1 MASIA
6 LTILFVLI
14 VVTVTVK
21 FYLRRKKQTVFGKGY
36 SINTF
41 EELVTII
48 LRDFTEIIK
57 PDRGLMK
64 TSIEYEAS
72 LRNKS
77 RIAQA
82 ARKCVYGEENARRT
96 IIKVFHD
103 IIASHLQDL
112 ESCYTIYNFEEIDT
126 LPPEIKFEILLYC
139 LGQQYGKDTVKFLND
154 TYKWS
159 TPRYIAHSGITR
171 REVDY
176 DLIDKMFKEQM
187 PFDNLNYEQCI
198 DILSILVYQNSKG
211 YGKIDTLMQQ
221 NIDGL
226 ELGTTGAIRYRL
238 LNANPHY
245 VTERSCSIQ
254 LDAQWIHLSFINFGS
269 VDEIKRLVLNIS
281 NTEGSEAL
289 TIKNATKVVDMYNG
303 SRVTCIR
310 PDVGATWGIFVRS
323 FSAGVISVEK
333 WLDKPEVKNW
343 EIVAKL
349 LFYLCQ
355 CTENTAVTG
364 QQNTGKT
371 TLMKGL
377 IGYYPYFNIRCMEMS
392 FELQL
397 NEIYPD
403 RNIFCTR
410 DTEFTSATQV
420 QDILKKTDG
429 YLSLAGE
436 IATNEV
442 AANAMQFGLVASQA
456 TMFSHHGK
464 DYMGL
469 VEGLTNSLLSSG
481 QFNDREAAQGLVLDV
496 VKHNVHCDFYKK
508 LRIVDYIEEIVKGET
523 IIPYQE
529 IRDSKGIV
537 EAIDQSTALN
547 REYYQRTTD
556 RVRYTS
562 RKIIKF
568 NHKTATYEP
577 YEWYTPARFMLMMDK
592 MPDEHKE
599 GFMQFYIDNWVPVIQ
614 EREKR
619 GEKVS

>member
-1 MASIA
+1 MANIA
-6 LTILFVLI
+6 LGLLFILI
-14 VVTVTVK
+14 VITITVR
-21 FYLRRKKQTVFGKGY
+21 FYLKRKKQTVFGKGY
-36 SINTF
+36 VINTF
-41 EELVTII
+41 EELVTIV

-103 IIASHLQDL
+103 IIASHLLTL
-112 ESCYTIYNFEEIDT
+112 ESCYSIFNFEDLET
-126 LPPEIKFEILLYC
+126 LPPEIKFEVLLYC
-139 LGQQYGKDTVKFLND
+139 LAPQYGKNAVKFLND

-159 TPRYIAHSGITR
+159 SPRYIAQSGLER

-176 DLIDKMFKEQM
+176 ALVDIMFKEQM
-187 PFDNLNYEQCI
+187 PYDSLSYEQCI
-198 DILSILVYQNSKG
+198 DVISILVYQNSKG

-226 ELGTTGAIRYRL
+226 ELGTVGAIRYRL
-238 LNANPHY
+238 LNANPDY

-254 LDAQWIHLSFINFGS
+254 LDAQWIHLSFINFGT
-269 VDEIKRLVLNIS
+269 VDEIKRLVLNVS

-289 TIKNATKVVDMYNG
+289 TIKRPTKVVDMYNG

-310 PDVGATWGIFVRS
+310 PNVGATWGLFVRS
-323 FSAGVISVEK
+323 FSAGVISVKK
-333 WLDKPEVKNW
+333 WLNTPEVKNW
-343 EIVAKL
+343 EIVDKL

-377 IGYYPYFNIRCMEMS
+377 IGYYPYFNIRVTEMS

-410 DTEFTSATQV
+410 NDEFTSATEV

-429 YLSLAGE
+429 YLSMAGE

-469 VEGLTNSLLSSG
+469 IEGLTNALLSSG
-481 QFNDREAAQGLVLDV
+481 QFNDRDSAQGLVLDV
-496 VKHNVHCDFYKK
+496 VKHNVHCDFHKK
-508 LRIVDYIEEIVKGET
+508 LRVVDYIEEIVKGET
-523 IIPYQE
+523 IVPYQD
-529 IRDSKGIV
+529 IKVSSDVVS
-537 EAIDQSTALN
+537 AIDQSTALN
-547 REYYQRTTD
+547 REFYQRTTD

-562 RKIIKF
+562 RKIIRF
-568 NHKTATYEP
+568 NHETNTYEP
-577 YEWYTPARFMLMMDK
+577 YEWYTPERFAIMLDK
-592 MPDEHKE
+592 MPDEHKA
-599 GFMQFYIDNWVPVIQ
+599 GFIQLYKDNWVPVLKA
-614 EREKR
+614 RANS
-619 GEKVS
+619 GETA

>member
-1 MASIA
+1 MANIA
-6 LTILFVLI
+6 LGLLFILI
-14 VVTVTVK
+14 VITITVR
-21 FYLRRKKQTVFGKGY
+21 FYLKRKKQTVFGKGY
-36 SINTF
+36 VINTF
-41 EELVTII
+41 EELVTIV

-103 IIASHLQDL
+103 IIASHLLTL
-112 ESCYTIYNFEEIDT
+112 ESCYSIFNFEDLET

-139 LGQQYGKDTVKFLND
+139 LAPQYGKNAVKFLND

-159 TPRYIAHSGITR
+159 SPRYIAQSGLER

-176 DLIDKMFKEQM
+176 ALVDTMFKEQM
-187 PFDNLNYEQCI
+187 PYDSLSYEQCI
-198 DILSILVYQNSKG
+198 DVISILVYQNSKG

-226 ELGTTGAIRYRL
+226 ELGTVGAIRYRL
-238 LNANPHY
+238 LNANPNY

-269 VDEIKRLVLNIS
+269 VDEIKRLVLNVS

-289 TIKNATKVVDMYNG
+289 TIKRPTKVVDMYNG

-310 PDVGATWGIFVRS
+310 PNVGATWGLFVRS
-323 FSAGVISVEK
+323 FSAGVISVKK

-343 EIVAKL
+343 EIVDKL

-377 IGYYPYFNIRCMEMS
+377 IGYYPYFNIRVIEMS

-410 DTEFTSATQV
+410 NDEFTSATEV

-429 YLSLAGE
+429 YLSMAGE

-469 VEGLTNSLLSSG
+469 IEGLTNALLSSG
-481 QFNDREAAQGLVLDV
+481 QFNDRDSAQGLVLDV
-496 VKHNVHCDFYKK
+496 VKHNVHCDFHKK
-508 LRIVDYIEEIVKGET
+508 LRVVDYIEEIVKGET
-523 IIPYQE
+523 IVPYQD
-529 IRDSKGIV
+529 IKVSSDVVS
-537 EAIDQSTALN
+537 AIDQSTALN
-547 REYYQRTTD
+547 REFYQRTTD

-562 RKIIKF
+562 RKIIRF
-568 NHKTATYEP
+568 NHETNTYEP
-577 YEWYTPARFMLMMDK
+577 YEWYTPERFAIMLDK
-592 MPDEHKE
+592 MPDEHKA
-599 GFMQFYIDNWVPVIQ
+599 GFIQFYKDNWVPVLKA
-614 EREKR
+614 RANS
-619 GEKVS
+619 GETA

>member
-1 MASIA
+1 MANIA
-6 LTILFVLI
+6 LGLLFILI
-14 VVTVTVK
+14 VITITVR
-21 FYLRRKKQTVFGKGY
+21 FYLKRKKQTVFGKGY
-36 SINTF
+36 VINTF
-41 EELVTII
+41 EELVTIV

-103 IIASHLQDL
+103 IIASHLLTL
-112 ESCYTIYNFEEIDT
+112 ESCYSIFNFEDLET

-139 LGQQYGKDTVKFLND
+139 LAPQYGKNAVKFLND

-159 TPRYIAHSGITR
+159 SPRYIAQSGLKR

-176 DLIDKMFKEQM
+176 ALVDTMFKEQM
-187 PFDNLNYEQCI
+187 PYDSLSYEQCI
-198 DILSILVYQNSKG
+198 DVISILVYQNSKG

-226 ELGTTGAIRYRL
+226 ELGTVGAIRYRL
-238 LNANPHY
+238 LNANPDY

-254 LDAQWIHLSFINFGS
+254 LDAQWIHLSFINFGT
-269 VDEIKRLVLNIS
+269 VDEIKRLVLNVS

-289 TIKNATKVVDMYNG
+289 TIKRPTKVVDMYNG

-310 PDVGATWGIFVRS
+310 PNVGATWGLFVRS
-323 FSAGVISVEK
+323 FSAGVISVKK

-343 EIVAKL
+343 EIVDKL

-377 IGYYPYFNIRCMEMS
+377 IGYYPYFNIRVIEMS

-410 DTEFTSATQV
+410 NDEFTSATEV

-429 YLSLAGE
+429 YLSMAGE

-469 VEGLTNSLLSSG
+469 IEGLTNALLSSG
-481 QFNDREAAQGLVLDV
+481 QFNDRDSAQGLVLDV
-496 VKHNVHCDFYKK
+496 VKHNVHCDFHKK
-508 LRIVDYIEEIVKGET
+508 LRVVDYIEEIVKGET
-523 IIPYQE
+523 IVPYQD
-529 IRDSKGIV
+529 IKVSSDVVS
-537 EAIDQSTALN
+537 AIDQSTALN
-547 REYYQRTTD
+547 REFYQRTTD

-562 RKIIKF
+562 RKIIRF
-568 NHKTATYEP
+568 NHETNTYEP
-577 YEWYTPARFMLMMDK
+577 YEWYTPERFAIMLDK
-592 MPDEHKE
+592 MPDEHKA
-599 GFMQFYIDNWVPVIQ
+599 GFIQFYKENWVPVLKA
-614 EREKR
+614 RANS
-619 GEKVS
+619 GETA

>member
-1 MASIA
+1 M
-6 LTILFVLI
+6 LLFILI
-14 VVTVTVK
+14 VITITVR
-21 FYLRRKKQTVFGKGY
+21 FYLKRKKQTVFGKGY
-36 SINTF
+36 VINTF
-41 EELVTII
+41 EELVTIV

-103 IIASHLQDL
+103 IIASHLLTL
-112 ESCYTIYNFEEIDT
+112 ESCYSIFNFEDLET

-139 LGQQYGKDTVKFLND
+139 LTPQYGKNAVKFLND

-159 TPRYIAHSGITR
+159 SPRYIAQSGLER

-176 DLIDKMFKEQM
+176 ALVDTMFKEQM
-187 PFDNLNYEQCI
+187 PYDSLSYEQCI
-198 DILSILVYQNSKG
+198 DVISILVYQNSKG

-226 ELGTTGAIRYRL
+226 ELGTVGAIRYRL
-238 LNANPHY
+238 LNANPNY

-254 LDAQWIHLSFINFGS
+254 LDAQWIHLSFINFGT
-269 VDEIKRLVLNIS
+269 VDEIKRLVLNVS

-289 TIKNATKVVDMYNG
+289 TIKRPTKVVDMYNG

-310 PDVGATWGIFVRS
+310 PNVGATWGLFVRS
-323 FSAGVISVEK
+323 FSAGVISVKK

-343 EIVAKL
+343 EIVDKL

-377 IGYYPYFNIRCMEMS
+377 IGYYPYFNIRVIEMS

-410 DTEFTSATQV
+410 NDEFTSATEV

-429 YLSLAGE
+429 YLSMAGE

-469 VEGLTNSLLSSG
+469 IEGLTNALLSSG
-481 QFNDREAAQGLVLDV
+481 QFNDRDSAQGLVLDV
-496 VKHNVHCDFYKK
+496 VKHNVHCDFHKK
-508 LRIVDYIEEIVKGET
+508 LRVVDYIEEIVKGET
-523 IIPYQE
+523 IVPYQD
-529 IRDSKGIV
+529 IKVSSDVVS
-537 EAIDQSTALN
+537 AIDQSTALN
-547 REYYQRTTD
+547 REFYQRTTD

-562 RKIIKF
+562 RKIIRF
-568 NHKTATYEP
+568 NHETNTYEP
-577 YEWYTPARFMLMMDK
+577 YEWYTPERFAIMLDK
-592 MPDEHKE
+592 MPDEHKA
-599 GFMQFYIDNWVPVIQ
+599 GFIQFYKENWVPVLKA
-614 EREKR
+614 RANS
-619 GEKVS
+619 GETA

>member
-1 MASIA
+1 MANIA
-6 LTILFVLI
+6 LGILFILI
-14 VVTVTVK
+14 VITITVR
-21 FYLRRKKQTVFGKGY
+21 FYLKRKKQTVFGKGY
-36 SINTF
+36 VINTF
-41 EELVTII
+41 EELVTIV

-103 IIASHLQDL
+103 IIASHLLTL
-112 ESCYTIYNFEEIDT
+112 ESCYSIFNFEDLET

-139 LGQQYGKDTVKFLND
+139 LAPQYGKNAVKFLND

-159 TPRYIAHSGITR
+159 SPRYIAQSGLER

-176 DLIDKMFKEQM
+176 ALVDTMFKEQM
-187 PFDNLNYEQCI
+187 PYDNLSYEQCI
-198 DILSILVYQNSKG
+198 DVISILVYQNSKG

-226 ELGTTGAIRYRL
+226 ELGTVGAIRYRL
-238 LNANPHY
+238 LNSNPDY

-254 LDAQWIHLSFINFGS
+254 LDAQWIHLSFINFGT
-269 VDEIKRLVLNIS
+269 VDEIKRLVLNVS

-289 TIKNATKVVDMYNG
+289 TIKRPTKVVDMYNG

-310 PDVGATWGIFVRS
+310 PNVGATWGLFVRS
-323 FSAGVISVEK
+323 FSAGVISVKK

-343 EIVAKL
+343 EIVDKL

-377 IGYYPYFNIRCMEMS
+377 IGYYPYFNIRVIEMS

-410 DTEFTSATQV
+410 NDEFTSATEV

-429 YLSLAGE
+429 YLSMAGE

-469 VEGLTNSLLSSG
+469 IEGLTNALLSSG
-481 QFNDREAAQGLVLDV
+481 QFNDRDSAQGLVLDV
-496 VKHNVHCDFYKK
+496 VKHNVHCDFHKK
-508 LRIVDYIEEIVKGET
+508 LRVVDYIEEIVKGET
-523 IIPYQE
+523 IVPYQD
-529 IRDSKGIV
+529 IKVSSDVVS
-537 EAIDQSTALN
+537 AIDQSTALN
-547 REYYQRTTD
+547 REFYQRTTD

-562 RKIIKF
+562 RKIIRF
-568 NHKTATYEP
+568 NHETNTYEP
-577 YEWYTPARFMLMMDK
+577 YEWYTPERFAIMLDK
-592 MPDEHKE
+592 MPDEHKA
-599 GFMQFYIDNWVPVIQ
+599 GFIQFYKDNWVPVLKA
-614 EREKR
+614 RANS
-619 GEKVS
+619 GETA

>member
-1 MASIA
+1 MANIA
-6 LTILFVLI
+6 LGLLFILI
-14 VVTVTVK
+14 VITITVR
-21 FYLRRKKQTVFGKGY
+21 FYLKRKKQTVFGKGY
-36 SINTF
+36 VINTF
-41 EELVTII
+41 EELVTIV

-103 IIASHLQDL
+103 IIASHLLTL
-112 ESCYTIYNFEEIDT
+112 ESCYSIFNFEDLET

-139 LGQQYGKDTVKFLND
+139 LAPQYGKNAVKFLND

-159 TPRYIAHSGITR
+159 SPRYIAQSGLER

-176 DLIDKMFKEQM
+176 ALVDTMFKEQM
-187 PFDNLNYEQCI
+187 PYDSLSYEQCI
-198 DILSILVYQNSKG
+198 DVISILVYQNSKG
-211 YGKIDTLMQQ
+211 YGKVDTLMQQ

-226 ELGTTGAIRYRL
+226 ELGTVGAIRHKL
-238 LNANPHY
+238 LNANPDY

-254 LDAQWIHLSFINFGS
+254 LDAQWIHLSFINFGT
-269 VDEIKRLVLNIS
+269 VDEIKRLVLNVS

-289 TIKNATKVVDMYNG
+289 TIKRPTKVVDMYNG

-310 PDVGATWGIFVRS
+310 PNVGATWGLFVRS
-323 FSAGVISVEK
+323 FSAGVISVKK

-343 EIVAKL
+343 EIVDKL

-377 IGYYPYFNIRCMEMS
+377 IGYYPYFNIRVIEMS

-410 DTEFTSATQV
+410 NDEFTSATEV

-429 YLSLAGE
+429 YLSMAGE

-469 VEGLTNSLLSSG
+469 IEGLTNALLSSG
-481 QFNDREAAQGLVLDV
+481 QFNDRDSAQGLVLDV
-496 VKHNVHCDFYKK
+496 VKHNVHCDFHKK
-508 LRIVDYIEEIVKGET
+508 LRVVDYIEEIVKGET
-523 IIPYQE
+523 IVPYQD
-529 IRDSKGIV
+529 IKVSSDVVS
-537 EAIDQSTALN
+537 AIDQSTALN
-547 REYYQRTTD
+547 REFYQRTTD

-562 RKIIKF
+562 RKIIRF
-568 NHKTATYEP
+568 NHETNTYEP
-577 YEWYTPARFMLMMDK
+577 YEWYTPERFAIMLDK
-592 MPDEHKE
+592 MPDEHKA
-599 GFMQFYIDNWVPVIQ
+599 GFIQFYKDNWVPVLKA
-614 EREKR
+614 RANS
-619 GEKVS
+619 GETA

>member
-1 MASIA
+1 MANIA
-6 LTILFVLI
+6 LGLLFILI
-14 VVTVTVK
+14 VITITVR
-21 FYLRRKKQTVFGKGY
+21 FYLKRKKQTVFGKGY
-36 SINTF
+36 VINTF
-41 EELVTII
+41 EELVTIV

-103 IIASHLQDL
+103 IIASHLLTL
-112 ESCYTIYNFEEIDT
+112 ESCYSIFNFEDLET
-126 LPPEIKFEILLYC
+126 LQPEIKFEILLYC
-139 LGQQYGKDTVKFLND
+139 LAPQYGKNAVKFLND

-159 TPRYIAHSGITR
+159 SPRYIAQSGLER

-176 DLIDKMFKEQM
+176 ALVDTMFKEQM
-187 PFDNLNYEQCI
+187 PYDSLSYEQCI
-198 DILSILVYQNSKG
+198 DVISILVYQNSKG

-226 ELGTTGAIRYRL
+226 ELGTVGAIRYRL
-238 LNANPHY
+238 LNANPDY

-254 LDAQWIHLSFINFGS
+254 LDAQWIHLSFINFGT
-269 VDEIKRLVLNIS
+269 VDEIKRLVLNVS

-289 TIKNATKVVDMYNG
+289 TIKRPTKVVDMYNG

-310 PDVGATWGIFVRS
+310 PNVGATWGLFVRS
-323 FSAGVISVEK
+323 FSAGVISVKK

-343 EIVAKL
+343 EIVDKL

-355 CTENTAVTG
+355 CTEHTAVTG

-377 IGYYPYFNIRCMEMS
+377 IGYYPYFNIRVIEMS

-410 DTEFTSATQV
+410 NDEFTSATEV

-429 YLSLAGE
+429 YLSMAGE

-469 VEGLTNSLLSSG
+469 IEGLTNALLSSG
-481 QFNDREAAQGLVLDV
+481 QFNDRDSAQGLVLDV
-496 VKHNVHCDFYKK
+496 VKHNVHCDFHKK
-508 LRIVDYIEEIVKGET
+508 LRVVDYIEEIVKGET
-523 IIPYQE
+523 IVPYQD
-529 IRDSKGIV
+529 IKVSSDVVS
-537 EAIDQSTALN
+537 AIDQSTALN
-547 REYYQRTTD
+547 REFYQRTTD

-562 RKIIKF
+562 RKIIRF
-568 NHKTATYEP
+568 NHETNTYEP
-577 YEWYTPARFMLMMDK
+577 YEWYTPERFAIMLDK
-592 MPDEHKE
+592 MPDEHKA
-599 GFMQFYIDNWVPVIQ
+599 GFIQFYKENWVPVLKA
-614 EREKR
+614 RANS
-619 GEKVS
+619 GETA

>member
-1 MASIA
+1 MANIA
-6 LTILFVLI
+6 LGLLFILI
-14 VVTVTVK
+14 VITITVR
-21 FYLRRKKQTVFGKGY
+21 FYLKRKKQTVFGKGY
-36 SINTF
+36 VINTF
-41 EELVTII
+41 EELVTIV

-103 IIASHLQDL
+103 IIASHLLTL
-112 ESCYTIYNFEEIDT
+112 ESCYSIFNFEDLEM

-139 LGQQYGKDTVKFLND
+139 LAPQYGKNAVKFLND

-159 TPRYIAHSGITR
+159 SPRYIAQSGLER

-176 DLIDKMFKEQM
+176 ALVDTMFKEQM
-187 PFDNLNYEQCI
+187 PYDSLSYEQCI
-198 DILSILVYQNSKG
+198 DVISILVYQNSKG

-226 ELGTTGAIRYRL
+226 ELGTVGAIRYRL
-238 LNANPHY
+238 LNANPDY

-254 LDAQWIHLSFINFGS
+254 LDAQWIHLSFINFGT
-269 VDEIKRLVLNIS
+269 VDEIKRLVLNVS

-289 TIKNATKVVDMYNG
+289 TIKRPTKVVDMYNG

-310 PDVGATWGIFVRS
+310 PNVGATWGLFVRS
-323 FSAGVISVEK
+323 FSAGVISVKK

-343 EIVAKL
+343 EIVDKL

-377 IGYYPYFNIRCMEMS
+377 IGYYPYFNIRVIEMS

-410 DTEFTSATQV
+410 NDEFTSATEV

-429 YLSLAGE
+429 YLSMAGE

-469 VEGLTNSLLSSG
+469 IEGLTNALLSSG
-481 QFNDREAAQGLVLDV
+481 QFNDRDSAQGLVLDV
-496 VKHNVHCDFYKK
+496 VKHNVHCDFHKK
-508 LRIVDYIEEIVKGET
+508 LRVVDYIEEIVKGET
-523 IIPYQE
+523 IVPYQD
-529 IRDSKGIV
+529 IKVSSDVVS
-537 EAIDQSTALN
+537 AIDQSTALN
-547 REYYQRTTD
+547 REFYQRTTD

-562 RKIIKF
+562 RKIIRF
-568 NHKTATYEP
+568 NHETNTYEP
-577 YEWYTPARFMLMMDK
+577 YEWYTPERFAIMLDK
-592 MPDEHKE
+592 MPDEHKA
-599 GFMQFYIDNWVPVIQ
+599 GFIQFYKENWVPVLKA
-614 EREKR
+614 RANS
-619 GEKVS
+619 GETA

>member
-1 MASIA
+1 MANIA
-6 LTILFVLI
+6 LGLLFILI
-14 VVTVTVK
+14 VITITVR
-21 FYLRRKKQTVFGKGY
+21 FYLKRKKQTVFGKGY
-36 SINTF
+36 VINTF
-41 EELVTII
+41 EELVTIV

-103 IIASHLQDL
+103 IIASHLLTL
-112 ESCYTIYNFEEIDT
+112 ESCYSIFNFEDLET

-139 LGQQYGKDTVKFLND
+139 LATQYGKNAVKFLND

-159 TPRYIAHSGITR
+159 SPRYIAQSGLER

-176 DLIDKMFKEQM
+176 ALVDTMFKEQM
-187 PFDNLNYEQCI
+187 PYDSLSYEQCI
-198 DILSILVYQNSKG
+198 DVISILVYQNSKG

-226 ELGTTGAIRYRL
+226 ELGTVGAIRYRL
-238 LNANPHY
+238 LNANPDY

-254 LDAQWIHLSFINFGS
+254 LDAQWIHLSFINFGT
-269 VDEIKRLVLNIS
+269 VDEIKRLVLNVS

-289 TIKNATKVVDMYNG
+289 TIKRPTKVVDMYNG

-310 PDVGATWGIFVRS
+310 PNVGATWGLFVRS
-323 FSAGVISVEK
+323 FSAGVISVKK

-343 EIVAKL
+343 EIVDKL

-377 IGYYPYFNIRCMEMS
+377 IGYYPYFNIRVIEMS

-410 DTEFTSATQV
+410 NDEFTSATEV

-429 YLSLAGE
+429 YLSMAGE

-469 VEGLTNSLLSSG
+469 IEGLTNALLSSG
-481 QFNDREAAQGLVLDV
+481 QFNDRDSAQGLVLDV
-496 VKHNVHCDFYKK
+496 VKHNVHCDFHKK
-508 LRIVDYIEEIVKGET
+508 LRVVDYIEEIVKGET
-523 IIPYQE
+523 IVPYQD
-529 IRDSKGIV
+529 IKVSSDVVS
-537 EAIDQSTALN
+537 AIDQSTALN
-547 REYYQRTTD
+547 REFYQRTTD

-562 RKIIKF
+562 RKIIRF
-568 NHKTATYEP
+568 NHETNTYEP
-577 YEWYTPARFMLMMDK
+577 YEWYTPERFAIMLDK
-592 MPDEHKE
+592 MPDEHKA
-599 GFMQFYIDNWVPVIQ
+599 GFIQFYKENWVPVLKA
-614 EREKR
+614 RANS
-619 GEKVS
+619 GETA

>member
-1 MASIA
+1 MANIA
-6 LTILFVLI
+6 LGLLFILI
-14 VVTVTVK
+14 VITITVR
-21 FYLRRKKQTVFGKGY
+21 FYLKRKKQTVFGKGY
-36 SINTF
+36 VINTF
-41 EELVTII
+41 EELVTIV

-103 IIASHLQDL
+103 IIASHLLTL
-112 ESCYTIYNFEEIDT
+112 ESCYSIFNFEDLET

-139 LGQQYGKDTVKFLND
+139 LAPQYGKNAVKFLND
-154 TYKWS
+154 TYKLS
-159 TPRYIAHSGITR
+159 SPRYIAQSGLER

-176 DLIDKMFKEQM
+176 ALVDTMFKEQM
-187 PFDNLNYEQCI
+187 PYDSLSYEQCI
-198 DILSILVYQNSKG
+198 DVISILVYQNSKG

-226 ELGTTGAIRYRL
+226 ELGTVGAIRYRL
-238 LNANPHY
+238 LNANPDY

-254 LDAQWIHLSFINFGS
+254 LDAQWIHLSFINFGT
-269 VDEIKRLVLNIS
+269 VDEIKRLVLNVS

-289 TIKNATKVVDMYNG
+289 TIKRPTKVVDMYNG

-310 PDVGATWGIFVRS
+310 PNVGATWGLFVRS
-323 FSAGVISVEK
+323 FSAGVISVKK

-343 EIVAKL
+343 EIVDKL

-377 IGYYPYFNIRCMEMS
+377 IGYYPYFNIRVIEMS

-410 DTEFTSATQV
+410 NDEFTSATEV

-429 YLSLAGE
+429 YLSMAGE

-469 VEGLTNSLLSSG
+469 IEGLTNALLSSG
-481 QFNDREAAQGLVLDV
+481 QFNDRDSAQGLVLDV
-496 VKHNVHCDFYKK
+496 VKHNVHCDFHKK
-508 LRIVDYIEEIVKGET
+508 LRVVDYIEEIVKGET
-523 IIPYQE
+523 IVPYQD
-529 IRDSKGIV
+529 IKVSSDVVS
-537 EAIDQSTALN
+537 AIDQSTALN
-547 REYYQRTTD
+547 REFYQRTTD

-562 RKIIKF
+562 RKIIRF
-568 NHKTATYEP
+568 NHETNTYEP
-577 YEWYTPARFMLMMDK
+577 YEWYTPERFAIMLDK
-592 MPDEHKE
+592 MPDEHKAD
-599 GFMQFYIDNWVPVIQ
+599 FIQFYKDNWVPVLKA
-614 EREKR
+614 RANS
-619 GEKVS
+619 GETA

>member
-1 MASIA
+1 MANIA
-6 LTILFVLI
+6 LGLLFILI
-14 VVTVTVK
+14 VITITVR
-21 FYLRRKKQTVFGKGY
+21 FYLKRKKQTVFGKGY
-36 SINTF
+36 VINTF
-41 EELVTII
+41 EELVTIV

-103 IIASHLQDL
+103 IIASHLLTL
-112 ESCYTIYNFEEIDT
+112 ESCYSIFNFEDLET

-139 LGQQYGKDTVKFLND
+139 LAPQYGKNAVKFLND

-159 TPRYIAHSGITR
+159 SPRYIAQSGLER

-176 DLIDKMFKEQM
+176 ALVDTMFKEQM
-187 PFDNLNYEQCI
+187 PYDSLSYEQCI
-198 DILSILVYQNSKG
+198 DVIAILVYQNSKG

-226 ELGTTGAIRYRL
+226 ELGTVGAIRYRL
-238 LNANPHY
+238 LNANPDY

-254 LDAQWIHLSFINFGS
+254 LDAQWIHLSFINFGT
-269 VDEIKRLVLNIS
+269 VDEIKRLVLNVS

-289 TIKNATKVVDMYNG
+289 TIKRPTKVVDMYNG

-310 PDVGATWGIFVRS
+310 PNVGATWGLFVRS
-323 FSAGVISVEK
+323 FSAGVISVKK

-343 EIVAKL
+343 EIVDKL

-377 IGYYPYFNIRCMEMS
+377 IGYYPYFNIRVIEMS

-410 DTEFTSATQV
+410 NDEFTSATEV

-429 YLSLAGE
+429 YLSMAGE

-469 VEGLTNSLLSSG
+469 IEGLTNALLSSG
-481 QFNDREAAQGLVLDV
+481 QFNDRDSAQGLVLDV
-496 VKHNVHCDFYKK
+496 VKHNVHCDFHKK
-508 LRIVDYIEEIVKGET
+508 LRVVDYIEEIVKGET
-523 IIPYQE
+523 IVPYQD
-529 IRDSKGIV
+529 IKVSSDVVS
-537 EAIDQSTALN
+537 AIDQSTALN
-547 REYYQRTTD
+547 REFYQRTTD

-562 RKIIKF
+562 RKIIRF
-568 NHKTATYEP
+568 NHETNTYEP
-577 YEWYTPARFMLMMDK
+577 YEWYTPERFAIMLDK
-592 MPDEHKE
+592 MPDEHKA
-599 GFMQFYIDNWVPVIQ
+599 GFIQFYKDNWVPVLKA
-614 EREKR
+614 RANS
-619 GEKVS
+619 GETA

>member
-1 MASIA
+1 MANIA
-6 LTILFVLI
+6 LGLLFILI
-14 VVTVTVK
+14 VITITVR
-21 FYLRRKKQTVFGKGY
+21 FYLKRKKQTVFGKGY
-36 SINTF
+36 VINTF
-41 EELVTII
+41 EELVTIV

-103 IIASHLQDL
+103 IIASHLLTL
-112 ESCYTIYNFEEIDT
+112 ESCYSIFNFEDLET

-139 LGQQYGKDTVKFLND
+139 LAPQYGKNAVKFLND

-159 TPRYIAHSGITR
+159 SPRYIAQSGLER

-176 DLIDKMFKEQM
+176 ALVDTMFKEQM
-187 PFDNLNYEQCI
+187 PYDSLSYEQCI
-198 DILSILVYQNSKG
+198 DVISILVYQNSKG

-226 ELGTTGAIRYRL
+226 ELGTVGAIRYRL
-238 LNANPHY
+238 LNANPDY

-254 LDAQWIHLSFINFGS
+254 LDAQWIHLSFINFGT
-269 VDEIKRLVLNIS
+269 VDEIKRLVLNVS

-289 TIKNATKVVDMYNG
+289 TIKRPTKVVDMYNG

-310 PDVGATWGIFVRS
+310 PNVGATWGLFVRS
-323 FSAGVISVEK
+323 FSAGVISVKK
-333 WLDKPEVKNW
+333 WLDKPEVRNW
-343 EIVAKL
+343 EIVDKL

-377 IGYYPYFNIRCMEMS
+377 IGYYPYFNIRVIEMS

-397 NEIYPD
+397 NEVYPD

-410 DTEFTSATQV
+410 NDEFTSATEV

-429 YLSLAGE
+429 YLSMAGE

-469 VEGLTNSLLSSG
+469 IEGLTNALLSSG
-481 QFNDREAAQGLVLDV
+481 QFNDRDSAQGLVLDV
-496 VKHNVHCDFYKK
+496 VKHNVHCDFHKK
-508 LRIVDYIEEIVKGET
+508 LRVVDYIEEIVKGET
-523 IIPYQE
+523 IVPYQD
-529 IRDSKGIV
+529 IKVSSDVVS
-537 EAIDQSTALN
+537 AIDQSTALN
-547 REYYQRTTD
+547 REFYQRTTD

-562 RKIIKF
+562 RKIIRF
-568 NHKTATYEP
+568 NHETNTYEP
-577 YEWYTPARFMLMMDK
+577 YEWYTPERFAIMLDK
-592 MPDEHKE
+592 MPDEHKA
-599 GFMQFYIDNWVPVIQ
+599 GFIQFYKDNWVPVLKA
-614 EREKR
+614 RANS
-619 GEKVS
+619 GETA

>member
-1 MASIA
+1 MANIA
-6 LTILFVLI
+6 LGLLFILI
-14 VVTVTVK
+14 VITITVR
-21 FYLRRKKQTVFGKGY
+21 FYLKRKKQTVFGKGY
-36 SINTF
+36 VINTF
-41 EELVTII
+41 EELVTIV

-103 IIASHLQDL
+103 VIASHLLTL
-112 ESCYTIYNFEEIDT
+112 ESCYSIFNFEDLET

-139 LGQQYGKDTVKFLND
+139 LAPQYGKNAVKFLND

-159 TPRYIAHSGITR
+159 SPRYIAQSGLER

-176 DLIDKMFKEQM
+176 ALVDIMFKEQM
-187 PFDNLNYEQCI
+187 PYDSLSYEQCI
-198 DILSILVYQNSKG
+198 DVISILVYQNSKG

-226 ELGTTGAIRYRL
+226 ELGTVGAIRYRL
-238 LNANPHY
+238 LNANPDY

-254 LDAQWIHLSFINFGS
+254 LDAQWIHLSFINFGT
-269 VDEIKRLVLNIS
+269 VDEIKRLVLNVS

-289 TIKNATKVVDMYNG
+289 TIKRPTKVVDMYNG

-310 PDVGATWGIFVRS
+310 PNVGATWGLFVRS
-323 FSAGVISVEK
+323 FSAGVISVKK

-343 EIVAKL
+343 EIVNKL

-355 CTENTAVTG
+355 CTENIAVTG

-377 IGYYPYFNIRCMEMS
+377 IGYYPYFNIRVIEMS

-410 DTEFTSATQV
+410 NDEFTSATEV

-429 YLSLAGE
+429 YLSMAGE

-469 VEGLTNSLLSSG
+469 IEGLTNALLSSG
-481 QFNDREAAQGLVLDV
+481 QFNDRDSAQGLVLDV
-496 VKHNVHCDFYKK
+496 VKHNVHCDFHKK
-508 LRIVDYIEEIVKGET
+508 LRVVDYIEEIVKGET
-523 IIPYQE
+523 IVPYQD
-529 IRDSKGIV
+529 IKVSSDVVS
-537 EAIDQSTALN
+537 AIDQSTALN
-547 REYYQRTTD
+547 REFYQRTTD

-562 RKIIKF
+562 RKIIRF
-568 NHKTATYEP
+568 NHETNTYEP
-577 YEWYTPARFMLMMDK
+577 YEWYTPERFAIMLDR
-592 MPDEHKE
+592 MPDEHKA
-599 GFMQFYIDNWVPVIQ
+599 GFIQFYKDNWVPVLKA
-614 EREKR
+614 RANS
-619 GEKVS
+619 GETA

>member
-1 MASIA
+1 MANIA
-6 LTILFVLI
+6 LGLLFILI
-14 VVTVTVK
+14 VITITVR
-21 FYLRRKKQTVFGKGY
+21 FYLKRKKQTVFGKGY
-36 SINTF
+36 VINTF
-41 EELVTII
+41 EELVTIV

-103 IIASHLQDL
+103 IIASHLLTL
-112 ESCYTIYNFEEIDT
+112 ESCYSIFNFEDLET

-139 LGQQYGKDTVKFLND
+139 LVPQYGKNAVKFLND

-159 TPRYIAHSGITR
+159 SPRYIAQSGLER

-176 DLIDKMFKEQM
+176 ALVDTMFKEQM
-187 PFDNLNYEQCI
+187 PYDSLSYEQCI
-198 DILSILVYQNSKG
+198 DVISILVYQNSKG

-226 ELGTTGAIRYRL
+226 ELGTVGAIRYRL
-238 LNANPHY
+238 LNANPDY

-254 LDAQWIHLSFINFGS
+254 LDAQWIHLSFINFGT
-269 VDEIKRLVLNIS
+269 VDEIKRLVLNVS

-289 TIKNATKVVDMYNG
+289 TIKRPTKVVDMYNG

-310 PDVGATWGIFVRS
+310 PNVGATWGLFVRS
-323 FSAGVISVEK
+323 FSAGVISVKK

-343 EIVAKL
+343 EIVDKL

-377 IGYYPYFNIRCMEMS
+377 IGYYPYFNIRVIEMS

-410 DTEFTSATQV
+410 NDEFTSATEV

-429 YLSLAGE
+429 YLSMAGE

-469 VEGLTNSLLSSG
+469 IEGLTNALLSSG
-481 QFNDREAAQGLVLDV
+481 QFNDRDSAQGLVLDV
-496 VKHNVHCDFYKK
+496 VKHNVHCDFHKK
-508 LRIVDYIEEIVKGET
+508 LRVVDYIEEIVKGET
-523 IIPYQE
+523 IVPYQD
-529 IRDSKGIV
+529 IKVSSDVVS
-537 EAIDQSTALN
+537 AIDQSTALN

-562 RKIIKF
+562 RKIIRF
-568 NHKTATYEP
+568 NHETNTYEP
-577 YEWYTPARFMLMMDK
+577 YEWYTPERFAIMLDK
-592 MPDEHKE
+592 MPDEHKA
-599 GFMQFYIDNWVPVIQ
+599 GFIQFYKDNWVPVLKA
-614 EREKR
+614 RANS
-619 GEKVS
+619 GETA

>member
-1 MASIA
+1 MANIA
-6 LTILFVLI
+6 LGLLFILI
-14 VVTVTVK
+14 VITITVR
-21 FYLRRKKQTVFGKGY
+21 FYLKRKKQTVFGKGY
-36 SINTF
+36 VINTF
-41 EELVTII
+41 EELVTIV

-103 IIASHLQDL
+103 IIASHLLTL
-112 ESCYTIYNFEEIDT
+112 ESCYSIFNFEDLET

-139 LGQQYGKDTVKFLND
+139 LAPQYGKNAVKFLND

-159 TPRYIAHSGITR
+159 SPRYIAQSGLER

-176 DLIDKMFKEQM
+176 TLVDTMFKEQM
-187 PFDNLNYEQCI
+187 PYDSLSYEQCI
-198 DILSILVYQNSKG
+198 DVISILVYQNSKG

-226 ELGTTGAIRYRL
+226 ELGTVGAIRYRL
-238 LNANPHY
+238 LNANPDY

-254 LDAQWIHLSFINFGS
+254 LDAQWIHLSFINFGT
-269 VDEIKRLVLNIS
+269 VDEIKRLVLNVS

-289 TIKNATKVVDMYNG
+289 TIKRPTKVVDMYNG

-310 PDVGATWGIFVRS
+310 PNVGATWGLFVRS
-323 FSAGVISVEK
+323 FSAGVISVKK

-343 EIVAKL
+343 EIVDKL

-377 IGYYPYFNIRCMEMS
+377 IGYYPYFNIRVIEMS

-410 DTEFTSATQV
+410 NDEFTSATEV

-429 YLSLAGE
+429 YLSMAGE

-469 VEGLTNSLLSSG
+469 IEGLTNALLSSG
-481 QFNDREAAQGLVLDV
+481 QFNDRDSAQGLVLDV
-496 VKHNVHCDFYKK
+496 VKHNVHCDFHKK
-508 LRIVDYIEEIVKGET
+508 LRVVDYIEEIVKGET
-523 IIPYQE
+523 IVPYQD
-529 IRDSKGIV
+529 IKVSSDVVS
-537 EAIDQSTALN
+537 AIDQSTALN
-547 REYYQRTTD
+547 REFYQRTTD

-562 RKIIKF
+562 RKIIRF
-568 NHKTATYEP
+568 NHETNTYEP
-577 YEWYTPARFMLMMDK
+577 YEWYTPERFAIMLDK
-592 MPDEHKE
+592 MPDEHKA
-599 GFMQFYIDNWVPVIQ
+599 GFIQFYKENWVPVLKA
-614 EREKR
+614 RANS
-619 GEKVS
+619 GETA

>member
-1 MASIA
+1 MANIA
-6 LTILFVLI
+6 LGLLFILI
-14 VVTVTVK
+14 VITITVR
-21 FYLRRKKQTVFGKGY
+21 FYLKRKKQTVFGKGY
-36 SINTF
+36 VINTF
-41 EELVTII
+41 EELVTIV

-57 PDRGLMK
+57 PQSGLMK

-103 IIASHLQDL
+103 IIASHLLTL
-112 ESCYTIYNFEEIDT
+112 ESCYSIFNFEDLEA

-139 LGQQYGKDTVKFLND
+139 LAPQYGKNAVKFLND

-159 TPRYIAHSGITR
+159 SPRYIAQSGLER

-176 DLIDKMFKEQM
+176 ALVDTMFKEQM
-187 PFDNLNYEQCI
+187 PYDSLSYEQCI
-198 DILSILVYQNSKG
+198 DVISILVYQNSKG

-226 ELGTTGAIRYRL
+226 ELGTVGAIRYRL
-238 LNANPHY
+238 LNANPNY

-254 LDAQWIHLSFINFGS
+254 LDAQWIHLSFINFGT
-269 VDEIKRLVLNIS
+269 VDEIKRLVLNVS

-289 TIKNATKVVDMYNG
+289 TIKRPTKVVDMYNG

-310 PDVGATWGIFVRS
+310 PNVGATWGLFVRS
-323 FSAGVISVEK
+323 FSAGVISVKK

-343 EIVAKL
+343 EIVDKL

-377 IGYYPYFNIRCMEMS
+377 IGYYPYFNIRVIEMS

-410 DTEFTSATQV
+410 NDEFTSATEV

-429 YLSLAGE
+429 YLSMAGE

-469 VEGLTNSLLSSG
+469 IEGLTNALLSSG
-481 QFNDREAAQGLVLDV
+481 QFNDRDSAQGLVLDV
-496 VKHNVHCDFYKK
+496 VKHNVHCDFHKK
-508 LRIVDYIEEIVKGET
+508 LRVVDYIEEIVKGET
-523 IIPYQE
+523 IVPYQD
-529 IRDSKGIV
+529 IKVSSDVVS
-537 EAIDQSTALN
+537 AIDQSTALN
-547 REYYQRTTD
+547 REFYQRTTD

-562 RKIIKF
+562 RKIIRF
-568 NHKTATYEP
+568 NHETNTYEP
-577 YEWYTPARFMLMMDK
+577 YEWYTPERFAIMLDK
-592 MPDEHKE
+592 MPDEHKA
-599 GFMQFYIDNWVPVIQ
+599 GFIQFYKENWVPVLKA
-614 EREKR
+614 RANS
-619 GEKVS
+619 GETA

>member
-1 MASIA
+1 MANIA
-6 LTILFVLI
+6 LGLLFILI
-14 VVTVTVK
+14 VITITVR
-21 FYLRRKKQTVFGKGY
+21 FYLKRKKQTVFGKGY
-36 SINTF
+36 VINTF
-41 EELVTII
+41 EELVTIV

-103 IIASHLQDL
+103 IIASHLLTL
-112 ESCYTIYNFEEIDT
+112 ESCYSIFNFEDLET

-139 LGQQYGKDTVKFLND
+139 LAPQYGKNAVKFLND

-159 TPRYIAHSGITR
+159 SPRYIAQSGLER

-176 DLIDKMFKEQM
+176 ALVDTMFKEQM
-187 PFDNLNYEQCI
+187 PYDSLSYEQCI
-198 DILSILVYQNSKG
+198 DVISILVYQNSKG

-226 ELGTTGAIRYRL
+226 ELGTVGAIRYRL
-238 LNANPHY
+238 LNANPDY

-254 LDAQWIHLSFINFGS
+254 LDAQWIHLSFINFGT
-269 VDEIKRLVLNIS
+269 VDEIKRLVLNVS

-289 TIKNATKVVDMYNG
+289 TIKRPTKVVDMYNG

-310 PDVGATWGIFVRS
+310 PNVGATWGLFVRS
-323 FSAGVISVEK
+323 FSAGVISVKK

-343 EIVAKL
+343 EIVDKL

-377 IGYYPYFNIRCMEMS
+377 IGYYPYFNIRVNEMS

-410 DTEFTSATQV
+410 NDEFTSATEV

-429 YLSLAGE
+429 YLSMAGE

-469 VEGLTNSLLSSG
+469 IEGLTNALLSSG
-481 QFNDREAAQGLVLDV
+481 QFNDRDSAQGLVLDV
-496 VKHNVHCDFYKK
+496 VKHNVHCDFHKK
-508 LRIVDYIEEIVKGET
+508 LRVVDYIEEIVKGET
-523 IIPYQE
+523 IVPYQD
-529 IRDSKGIV
+529 IKVSSDVVS
-537 EAIDQSTALN
+537 AIDQSTALN
-547 REYYQRTTD
+547 REFYQRTTD

-562 RKIIKF
+562 RKIIRF
-568 NHKTATYEP
+568 NHETNTYEP
-577 YEWYTPARFMLMMDK
+577 YEWYTPKRFAIMLDK
-592 MPDEHKE
+592 MPDEHKA
-599 GFMQFYIDNWVPVIQ
+599 GFIQFYKDNWVPVLKA
-614 EREKR
+614 RANS
-619 GEKVS
+619 GETA

>member
-1 MASIA
+1 MANIA
-6 LTILFVLI
+6 LGLLFILI
-14 VVTVTVK
+14 VITITVR
-21 FYLRRKKQTVFGKGY
+21 FYLKRKKQTVFGKGY
-36 SINTF
+36 VINTF
-41 EELVTII
+41 EELVTIV

-96 IIKVFHD
+96 VIKVFHD
-103 IIASHLQDL
+103 IIASHLLTL
-112 ESCYTIYNFEEIDT
+112 ESCYSIFNFEDLET

-139 LGQQYGKDTVKFLND
+139 LAPQYGKNAVKFLND

-159 TPRYIAHSGITR
+159 SPRYIAQSGLER

-176 DLIDKMFKEQM
+176 ALVDTMFKEQM
-187 PFDNLNYEQCI
+187 PYDSLSYEQCI
-198 DILSILVYQNSKG
+198 DVISILVYQNSKG

-226 ELGTTGAIRYRL
+226 ELGTVGAIRYRL
-238 LNANPHY
+238 LNANPDY

-254 LDAQWIHLSFINFGS
+254 LDAQWIHLSFINFGT
-269 VDEIKRLVLNIS
+269 VDEIKRLVLNVS

-289 TIKNATKVVDMYNG
+289 TIKRPTKVVDMYNG

-310 PDVGATWGIFVRS
+310 PNVGATWGLFVRS
-323 FSAGVISVEK
+323 FSAGVISVKK
-333 WLDKPEVKNW
+333 WLDKPEVRNW
-343 EIVAKL
+343 EIVDKL

-377 IGYYPYFNIRCMEMS
+377 IGYYPYFNIRVIEMS

-410 DTEFTSATQV
+410 NDEFTSATEV

-429 YLSLAGE
+429 YLSMAGE

-464 DYMGL
+464 DYIGL
-469 VEGLTNSLLSSG
+469 IEGLTNALLSSG
-481 QFNDREAAQGLVLDV
+481 QFNDRDSAQGLVLDV
-496 VKHNVHCDFYKK
+496 VKHNVHCDFHRK
-508 LRIVDYIEEIVKGET
+508 LRVVDYIEEIVKGET
-523 IIPYQE
+523 IVPYQD
-529 IRDSKGIV
+529 IKVSSDVVS
-537 EAIDQSTALN
+537 AIDQSTALN
-547 REYYQRTTD
+547 REFYQRTTD

-562 RKIIKF
+562 RKIIRF
-568 NHKTATYEP
+568 NHETNTYEP
-577 YEWYTPARFMLMMDK
+577 YEWYTPERFAIMLDK
-592 MPDEHKE
+592 MPDEHKA
-599 GFMQFYIDNWVPVIQ
+599 GFIQFYKENWVPVLKA
-614 EREKR
+614 RANS
-619 GEKVS
+619 GETA

>member
-1 MASIA
+1 MANIA
-6 LTILFVLI
+6 LGLLFILI
-14 VVTVTVK
+14 VITITVR
-21 FYLRRKKQTVFGKGY
+21 FYLKRKKQTVFGKGY
-36 SINTF
+36 VINTF
-41 EELVTII
+41 EELVTIV

-103 IIASHLQDL
+103 IIASHLLTL
-112 ESCYTIYNFEEIDT
+112 ESCYSIFNFEDLET

-139 LGQQYGKDTVKFLND
+139 LAPQYGKNAVKFLND

-159 TPRYIAHSGITR
+159 SPRYIAQSGLER

-176 DLIDKMFKEQM
+176 ALVDTMFKEQM
-187 PFDNLNYEQCI
+187 PYDSLSYEQCI
-198 DILSILVYQNSKG
+198 DVISILVYQNSKG

-226 ELGTTGAIRYRL
+226 ELGTVGAIRYRL
-238 LNANPHY
+238 LNVNPDY

-254 LDAQWIHLSFINFGS
+254 LDAQWIHLSFINFGT
-269 VDEIKRLVLNIS
+269 VDEIKRLVLNVS

-289 TIKNATKVVDMYNG
+289 TIKRPTKVVDMYNG

-310 PDVGATWGIFVRS
+310 PNVGATWGLFVRS
-323 FSAGVISVEK
+323 FSAGVISVKK

-343 EIVAKL
+343 EIVDKL

-377 IGYYPYFNIRCMEMS
+377 IGYYPYFNIRVIEMS

-410 DTEFTSATQV
+410 NDEFTSATEV

-429 YLSLAGE
+429 YLSMAGE

-469 VEGLTNSLLSSG
+469 IEGLTNALLSSG
-481 QFNDREAAQGLVLDV
+481 QFNDRDSAQGLVLDV
-496 VKHNVHCDFYKK
+496 VKHNVHCDFHKK
-508 LRIVDYIEEIVKGET
+508 LRVVDYIEEIVKGET
-523 IIPYQE
+523 IVPYQD
-529 IRDSKGIV
+529 IKVSSDVIS
-537 EAIDQSTALN
+537 AIDQSTALN
-547 REYYQRTTD
+547 REFYQRTTD

-562 RKIIKF
+562 RKIIRF
-568 NHKTATYEP
+568 NHETNTYEP
-577 YEWYTPARFMLMMDK
+577 YEWYTPERFAIMLDK
-592 MPDEHKE
+592 MPDEHKA
-599 GFMQFYIDNWVPVIQ
+599 GFIQFYKDNWVPVLKA
-614 EREKR
+614 RANS
-619 GEKVS
+619 GETA

>member
-1 MASIA
+1 MANIA
-6 LTILFVLI
+6 LGLLFILI
-14 VVTVTVK
+14 VITITVR
-21 FYLRRKKQTVFGKGY
+21 FYLKRKKQTVFGKGY
-36 SINTF
+36 VINTF
-41 EELVTII
+41 EELVTIV

-103 IIASHLQDL
+103 IIASHLLTL
-112 ESCYTIYNFEEIDT
+112 ESCYSIFNFEDLET

-139 LGQQYGKDTVKFLND
+139 LAPQYGKNAVKFLND

-159 TPRYIAHSGITR
+159 SPRYIAQSGLER

-176 DLIDKMFKEQM
+176 ALVDTMFKEQM
-187 PFDNLNYEQCI
+187 PYDSLSYEQCI
-198 DILSILVYQNSKG
+198 DVISILVYQNSKG

-226 ELGTTGAIRYRL
+226 ELGTVGAIRYRL
-238 LNANPHY
+238 LNANPNY

-254 LDAQWIHLSFINFGS
+254 LDAQWIHLSFINFGT
-269 VDEIKRLVLNIS
+269 VDEIKRLVLNVS

-289 TIKNATKVVDMYNG
+289 TIKRPTKVVDMYNG

-310 PDVGATWGIFVRS
+310 PNVGATWGLFVRS
-323 FSAGVISVEK
+323 FSAGVISVKK

-343 EIVAKL
+343 EIVDKL

-377 IGYYPYFNIRCMEMS
+377 IGYYPYFNIRVIEMS

-410 DTEFTSATQV
+410 NDEFTSATEV

-429 YLSLAGE
+429 YLSMAGE

-469 VEGLTNSLLSSG
+469 IEGLTNALLSSG
-481 QFNDREAAQGLVLDV
+481 QFNDRDSAQGLVLDV
-496 VKHNVHCDFYKK
+496 VKHNVHCDFHKK
-508 LRIVDYIEEIVKGET
+508 LRVVDYIEEIVKGET
-523 IIPYQE
+523 IVPYQD
-529 IRDSKGIV
+529 IKVSSDVVS
-537 EAIDQSTALN
+537 AIDQSTALN
-547 REYYQRTTD
+547 REFYQRTTD

-562 RKIIKF
+562 RKIIRF
-568 NHKTATYEP
+568 NHETNTYEP
-577 YEWYTPARFMLMMDK
+577 YEWYTPERFAIMLDK
-592 MPDEHKE
+592 MPDEHKA
-599 GFMQFYIDNWVPVIQ
+599 GFIQFYKDNWVPVLKA
-614 EREKR
+614 RANS
-619 GEKVS
+619 GETA

>member
-1 MASIA
+1 MANIA
-6 LTILFVLI
+6 LGLLFILI
-14 VVTVTVK
+14 VITITVR
-21 FYLRRKKQTVFGKGY
+21 FYLKRKKQTVFGKGY
-36 SINTF
+36 VINTF
-41 EELVTII
+41 EELVTIV

-103 IIASHLQDL
+103 IIASHLLTL
-112 ESCYTIYNFEEIDT
+112 ESCYSIFNFEDLDT

-139 LGQQYGKDTVKFLND
+139 LAPQYGKNAVKFLND
-154 TYKWS
+154 AYKWS
-159 TPRYIAHSGITR
+159 SPRYIAQSGLER

-176 DLIDKMFKEQM
+176 ALVDTMFKEQM
-187 PFDNLNYEQCI
+187 PYDSLSYEQCI
-198 DILSILVYQNSKG
+198 DVISILVYQNSKG

-226 ELGTTGAIRYRL
+226 ELGTVGAIRYRL
-238 LNANPHY
+238 LNANPDY

-254 LDAQWIHLSFINFGS
+254 LDAQWIHLSFINFGT
-269 VDEIKRLVLNIS
+269 VDEIKRLVLNVS

-289 TIKNATKVVDMYNG
+289 TIKRPTKVVDMYNG

-310 PDVGATWGIFVRS
+310 PNVGATWGLFVRS
-323 FSAGVISVEK
+323 FSAGVISVKK

-343 EIVAKL
+343 EIVDKL

-377 IGYYPYFNIRCMEMS
+377 IGYYPYFNIRVIEMS

-410 DTEFTSATQV
+410 NDEFTSATEV

-429 YLSLAGE
+429 YLSMAGE

-469 VEGLTNSLLSSG
+469 IEGLTNALLSSG
-481 QFNDREAAQGLVLDV
+481 QFNDRDSAQGLVLDV
-496 VKHNVHCDFYKK
+496 VKHNVHCDFHKK
-508 LRIVDYIEEIVKGET
+508 LRVVDYIEEIVKGET
-523 IIPYQE
+523 IVPYQD
-529 IRDSKGIV
+529 IKVSSDVVS
-537 EAIDQSTALN
+537 AIDQSTALN
-547 REYYQRTTD
+547 REFYQRTTD
-556 RVRYTS
+556 RIRYTS
-562 RKIIKF
+562 RKIIRF
-568 NHKTATYEP
+568 NHETNTYEP
-577 YEWYTPARFMLMMDK
+577 YEWYTPERFAIMLDK
-592 MPDEHKE
+592 MPDEHKA
-599 GFMQFYIDNWVPVIQ
+599 GFIQFYKDNWVPVLKA
-614 EREKR
+614 RANS
-619 GEKVS
+619 GETA

>member
-1 MASIA
+1 MANIA
-6 LTILFVLI
+6 LGLLFILI
-14 VVTVTVK
+14 VITITVR
-21 FYLRRKKQTVFGKGY
+21 FYLKRKKQTVFGKGY
-36 SINTF
+36 VINTF
-41 EELVTII
+41 EELVTIV

-103 IIASHLQDL
+103 IIASHLLTL
-112 ESCYTIYNFEEIDT
+112 ESCYSIFNFEDLET

-139 LGQQYGKDTVKFLND
+139 LAPQYGKNAVKFLND

-159 TPRYIAHSGITR
+159 SPRYIAQSGLER

-176 DLIDKMFKEQM
+176 ALVDTMFKEQM
-187 PFDNLNYEQCI
+187 PYDSLSYEQCI
-198 DILSILVYQNSKG
+198 DVISILVYQNSKG

-226 ELGTTGAIRYRL
+226 ELGTVGAIRYRL
-238 LNANPHY
+238 LNANPDY

-254 LDAQWIHLSFINFGS
+254 LDAQWIHLSFINFGT
-269 VDEIKRLVLNIS
+269 VDEIKRLVLNVS

-289 TIKNATKVVDMYNG
+289 TIKRPTKVVDMYNG

-310 PDVGATWGIFVRS
+310 PNVGATWGLFVRS
-323 FSAGVISVEK
+323 FSAGVISVKK

-343 EIVAKL
+343 EIVDKL

-377 IGYYPYFNIRCMEMS
+377 IGYYPYFNIRVIEMS

-410 DTEFTSATQV
+410 NDEFTSATEV

-429 YLSLAGE
+429 YLSMAGE

-469 VEGLTNSLLSSG
+469 IEGLTNALLSSG
-481 QFNDREAAQGLVLDV
+481 QFNDRDSAQGLVLDV
-496 VKHNVHCDFYKK
+496 VKHNVHCDFHNK
-508 LRIVDYIEEIVKGET
+508 LRVVDYIEEIVKGET
-523 IIPYQE
+523 IVPYQD
-529 IRDSKGIV
+529 IKVSSDVVS
-537 EAIDQSTALN
+537 AIDQSTALN
-547 REYYQRTTD
+547 REFYQRTTD

-562 RKIIKF
+562 RKIIRF
-568 NHKTATYEP
+568 NRETNTYEP
-577 YEWYTPARFMLMMDK
+577 YEWYTPERFAIMLDK
-592 MPDEHKE
+592 MPDEHKA
-599 GFMQFYIDNWVPVIQ
+599 GFIQFYKENWVPVL
-614 EREKR
+614 RAR
-619 GEKVS
+619 ANSGETA

>member
-1 MASIA
+1 MANIA
-6 LTILFVLI
+6 LGLLFILI
-14 VVTVTVK
+14 VITITVR
-21 FYLRRKKQTVFGKGY
+21 FYLKRKKQTVFGKGY
-36 SINTF
+36 VINTF
-41 EELVTII
+41 EELVTIV

-103 IIASHLQDL
+103 IIASHLLTL
-112 ESCYTIYNFEEIDT
+112 ESCYSIFNFEDLET

-139 LGQQYGKDTVKFLND
+139 LAPQYGKNAVKFLND

-159 TPRYIAHSGITR
+159 SPRYIAQSGLER

-176 DLIDKMFKEQM
+176 ALVDTMFKEQM
-187 PFDNLNYEQCI
+187 PYDSLSYEQCI
-198 DILSILVYQNSKG
+198 DVISILVYQNSKG

-226 ELGTTGAIRYRL
+226 ELGTVGAIRYRL
-238 LNANPHY
+238 LNASPDY

-254 LDAQWIHLSFINFGS
+254 LDAQWIHLSFINFGT
-269 VDEIKRLVLNIS
+269 VDEIKRLVLNVS

-289 TIKNATKVVDMYNG
+289 TIKRPTKVVDMYNG

-310 PDVGATWGIFVRS
+310 PNVGATWGLFVRT
-323 FSAGVISVEK
+323 FSAGVISVKK

-343 EIVAKL
+343 EIVDKL

-377 IGYYPYFNIRCMEMS
+377 IGYYPYFNIRVIEMS

-410 DTEFTSATQV
+410 NDEFTSATEV

-429 YLSLAGE
+429 YLSMAGE

-469 VEGLTNSLLSSG
+469 IEGLTNALLSSG
-481 QFNDREAAQGLVLDV
+481 QFNDRDSAQGLVLDV
-496 VKHNVHCDFYKK
+496 VKHNVHCDFHKK
-508 LRIVDYIEEIVKGET
+508 LRVVDYIEEIVKGET
-523 IIPYQE
+523 VVPYQD
-529 IRDSKGIV
+529 IKVSSDVVS
-537 EAIDQSTALN
+537 AIDQSTALN
-547 REYYQRTTD
+547 REFYQRTTD

-562 RKIIKF
+562 RKIIRF
-568 NHKTATYEP
+568 NHETNKYEP
-577 YEWYTPARFMLMMDK
+577 YEWYTPERFAIMLDK
-592 MPDEHKE
+592 MPDEHKA
-599 GFMQFYIDNWVPVIQ
+599 GFIQFYKDNWVPVLKA
-614 EREKR
+614 RANS
-619 GEKVS
+619 GETA

>member
-1 MASIA
+1 MANIA
-6 LTILFVLI
+6 LGLLFLLI
-14 VVTVTVK
+14 VITITVR
-21 FYLRRKKQTVFGKGY
+21 FYLKRKKQTVFGKGY
-36 SINTF
+36 VINTF
-41 EELVTII
+41 EELVTIV

-103 IIASHLQDL
+103 IIASHLLTL
-112 ESCYTIYNFEEIDT
+112 ESCYSIFNFEDLET

-139 LGQQYGKDTVKFLND
+139 LAPQYGKNAVKFLND

-159 TPRYIAHSGITR
+159 SPRYIAQSGLER

-176 DLIDKMFKEQM
+176 ALVDTMFNEQM
-187 PFDNLNYEQCI
+187 PYDSLSYEQCI
-198 DILSILVYQNSKG
+198 DVISILVYQNSKG

-226 ELGTTGAIRYRL
+226 ELGTVGAIRYRL
-238 LNANPHY
+238 LNANPNY

-254 LDAQWIHLSFINFGS
+254 LDAQWIHLSFINFGT
-269 VDEIKRLVLNIS
+269 VDEIKRLVLNVS

-289 TIKNATKVVDMYNG
+289 TIKRPTKVVDMYNG

-310 PDVGATWGIFVRS
+310 PNVGATWGLFVRS
-323 FSAGVISVEK
+323 FSAGVISVKK

-343 EIVAKL
+343 EIVDKL

-377 IGYYPYFNIRCMEMS
+377 IGYYPYFNIRVIEMS

-410 DTEFTSATQV
+410 NDEFTSATEV

-429 YLSLAGE
+429 YLSMAGE

-469 VEGLTNSLLSSG
+469 IEGLTNALLSSG
-481 QFNDREAAQGLVLDV
+481 QFNDRDSAQGLVLDV
-496 VKHNVHCDFYKK
+496 VKHNVHCDFHKK
-508 LRIVDYIEEIVKGET
+508 LRVVDYIEEIVKGET
-523 IIPYQE
+523 IVPYQD
-529 IRDSKGIV
+529 IKVSSDVVS
-537 EAIDQSTALN
+537 AIDQSTALN
-547 REYYQRTTD
+547 REFYQRTTD

-562 RKIIKF
+562 RKIIRF
-568 NHKTATYEP
+568 NHETNTYEP
-577 YEWYTPARFMLMMDK
+577 YEWYTPERFAIMLDK
-592 MPDEHKE
+592 MPDEHKA
-599 GFMQFYIDNWVPVIQ
+599 GFIQFYKDNWVPVLKA
-614 EREKR
+614 RANS
-619 GEKVS
+619 GETA

>member
-1 MASIA
+1 MANIA
-6 LTILFVLI
+6 LGLLFILI
-14 VVTVTVK
+14 VITITVR
-21 FYLRRKKQTVFGKGY
+21 FYLKRKKQTVFGKGY
-36 SINTF
+36 VINTF
-41 EELVTII
+41 EELVTIV

-103 IIASHLQDL
+103 IIASHLLTL
-112 ESCYTIYNFEEIDT
+112 ESCYSIFNFEDLET

-139 LGQQYGKDTVKFLND
+139 LAPQYGKNAVKFLND

-159 TPRYIAHSGITR
+159 SPRYIAQSGLER

-176 DLIDKMFKEQM
+176 ALVDTMFKEQM
-187 PFDNLNYEQCI
+187 PYDSLNYEQCI
-198 DILSILVYQNSKG
+198 DVISILVYQNSKG

-226 ELGTTGAIRYRL
+226 ELGTVGAIRYRL
-238 LNANPHY
+238 LNANPDY

-254 LDAQWIHLSFINFGS
+254 LDAQWIHLSFINFGT
-269 VDEIKRLVLNIS
+269 VDEIKRLVLNVS

-289 TIKNATKVVDMYNG
+289 TIKRPTKVVDMYNG

-310 PDVGATWGIFVRS
+310 PNVGATWGLFVRS
-323 FSAGVISVEK
+323 FSAGVISVKK

-343 EIVAKL
+343 EIVDKL

-377 IGYYPYFNIRCMEMS
+377 IGYYPYFNIRVIEMS

-410 DTEFTSATQV
+410 NDEFTSATEV

-429 YLSLAGE
+429 YLSMAGE

-469 VEGLTNSLLSSG
+469 IEGLTNALLSSG
-481 QFNDREAAQGLVLDV
+481 QFNDRDSAQGLVLDV
-496 VKHNVHCDFYKK
+496 VKHNVHCDFHKK
-508 LRIVDYIEEIVKGET
+508 LRVVDYIEEIVKGET
-523 IIPYQE
+523 IVPYQD
-529 IRDSKGIV
+529 IKVSSDVVS
-537 EAIDQSTALN
+537 AIDQSTALN
-547 REYYQRTTD
+547 REFYQRTTD

-562 RKIIKF
+562 RKIIRF
-568 NHKTATYEP
+568 NHETSTYEP
-577 YEWYTPARFMLMMDK
+577 YEWYTPERFAIMLDK
-592 MPDEHKE
+592 MPDEHKA
-599 GFMQFYIDNWVPVIQ
+599 GFIQFYKDNWVPVLKA
-614 EREKR
+614 RANS
-619 GEKVS
+619 GETA

>member
-1 MASIA
+1 MANIA
-6 LTILFVLI
+6 LGLLFILI
-14 VVTVTVK
+14 VITITVR
-21 FYLRRKKQTVFGKGY
+21 FYLKRKKQTVFGKGY
-36 SINTF
+36 VINTF
-41 EELVTII
+41 EELVTIV

-103 IIASHLQDL
+103 IIASHLLTL
-112 ESCYTIYNFEEIDT
+112 ESCYSIFNFEDLET

-139 LGQQYGKDTVKFLND
+139 LAPQYGKNAVKFLND

-159 TPRYIAHSGITR
+159 SPRYIAQSGLER

-176 DLIDKMFKEQM
+176 ALVDTMFKEQM
-187 PFDNLNYEQCI
+187 PYDSLSFEQCI
-198 DILSILVYQNSKG
+198 DVISILVYQNSKG

-226 ELGTTGAIRYRL
+226 ELGTVGAIRYRL
-238 LNANPHY
+238 LNANPDY

-254 LDAQWIHLSFINFGS
+254 LDAQWIHLSFINFGT
-269 VDEIKRLVLNIS
+269 VDEIKRLVLNVS

-289 TIKNATKVVDMYNG
+289 TIKRPTKVVDMYNG

-310 PDVGATWGIFVRS
+310 PNVGATWGLFVRS
-323 FSAGVISVEK
+323 FSAGVISVKK

-343 EIVAKL
+343 EIVDKL

-377 IGYYPYFNIRCMEMS
+377 IGYYPYFNIRVIEMS

-410 DTEFTSATQV
+410 NDEFTSATEV

-429 YLSLAGE
+429 YLSMAGE

-469 VEGLTNSLLSSG
+469 IEGLTNALLSSG
-481 QFNDREAAQGLVLDV
+481 QFNDRDSAQGLVLDV
-496 VKHNVHCDFYKK
+496 VKHNVHCDFHKK
-508 LRIVDYIEEIVKGET
+508 LRVVDYIEEIVKGET
-523 IIPYQE
+523 IVPYQD
-529 IRDSKGIV
+529 IKVSSDVVS
-537 EAIDQSTALN
+537 AIDQSTALN
-547 REYYQRTTD
+547 REFYQRTTD

-562 RKIIKF
+562 RKIIRF
-568 NHKTATYEP
+568 NHETNTYEP
-577 YEWYTPARFMLMMDK
+577 YEWYTPERFAIMLDK
-592 MPDEHKE
+592 MPDEHKA
-599 GFMQFYIDNWVPVIQ
+599 GFIQFYKDNWVPVLKA
-614 EREKR
+614 RANS
-619 GEKVS
+619 GETA

>member
-1 MASIA
+1 MANIA
-6 LTILFVLI
+6 LGLLFILI
-14 VVTVTVK
+14 VITITVR
-21 FYLRRKKQTVFGKGY
+21 FYLKRKKQTVFGKGY
-36 SINTF
+36 VINTF
-41 EELVTII
+41 EELVTIV

-103 IIASHLQDL
+103 IIASHLLTL
-112 ESCYTIYNFEEIDT
+112 ESCYSIFNFEDLET

-139 LGQQYGKDTVKFLND
+139 LAPQYGKNAVKFLND

-159 TPRYIAHSGITR
+159 SPRYIAQSGLER

-176 DLIDKMFKEQM
+176 ALVDTMFKEQM
-187 PFDNLNYEQCI
+187 PYDSLSYEQCI
-198 DILSILVYQNSKG
+198 DVISILVYQNSKG

-226 ELGTTGAIRYRL
+226 ELGTVGAIRYRL
-238 LNANPHY
+238 LNANPDY

-254 LDAQWIHLSFINFGS
+254 LDAQWIHLSFINFGT
-269 VDEIKRLVLNIS
+269 VDEIKRLVLNVS

-289 TIKNATKVVDMYNG
+289 TIKRPTKVVDMYNG

-310 PDVGATWGIFVRS
+310 PNVGATWGLFVRS
-323 FSAGVISVEK
+323 FSAGVISVKK

-343 EIVAKL
+343 EIVDKL

-377 IGYYPYFNIRCMEMS
+377 IGYYPYFNIRVIEMS

-410 DTEFTSATQV
+410 NDEFTSATEV

-429 YLSLAGE
+429 YLSMAGE

-469 VEGLTNSLLSSG
+469 IEGLTNALLSSG
-481 QFNDREAAQGLVLDV
+481 QFNDRDSAQGLVLDV
-496 VKHNVHCDFYKK
+496 VKHNVHCDFHKK
-508 LRIVDYIEEIVKGET
+508 LRVVDYIEEIVKGET
-523 IIPYQE
+523 IVPYQD
-529 IRDSKGIV
+529 IKVSSDVVS
-537 EAIDQSTALN
+537 AIDQSTALN
-547 REYYQRTTD
+547 REFYQRTTD

-562 RKIIKF
+562 RKIIRF
-568 NHKTATYEP
+568 NHETNTYEP
-577 YEWYTPARFMLMMDK
+577 YEWYTPERFAIMLDK
-592 MPDEHKE
+592 MPDEHKA
-599 GFMQFYIDNWVPVIQ
+599 GFIQFYKDNWVPVLKV
-614 EREKR
+614 RANS
-619 GEKVS
+619 GETA

>member
-1 MASIA
+1 MANIA
-6 LTILFVLI
+6 LGLLFILI
-14 VVTVTVK
+14 VITITVR
-21 FYLRRKKQTVFGKGY
+21 FYLKRKKQTVFGKGY
-36 SINTF
+36 VINTF
-41 EELVTII
+41 EELVTIV

-103 IIASHLQDL
+103 IIASHLLTL
-112 ESCYTIYNFEEIDT
+112 ESCYSIFNFEDLET
-126 LPPEIKFEILLYC
+126 LQPEIKFEILLYC
-139 LGQQYGKDTVKFLND
+139 LAPQYGKNAVKFLND

-159 TPRYIAHSGITR
+159 SPRYIAQSGLER

-176 DLIDKMFKEQM
+176 ALVDTMFKEQM
-187 PFDNLNYEQCI
+187 PYDSLSYEQCI
-198 DILSILVYQNSKG
+198 DVISILVYQNSKG

-226 ELGTTGAIRYRL
+226 ELGTVGAIRYRL
-238 LNANPHY
+238 LNANPDY

-254 LDAQWIHLSFINFGS
+254 LDAQWIHLSFINFGT
-269 VDEIKRLVLNIS
+269 VDEIKRLVLNVS

-289 TIKNATKVVDMYNG
+289 TIKRPTKVVDMYNG

-310 PDVGATWGIFVRS
+310 PNVGATWGLFVRS
-323 FSAGVISVEK
+323 FSAGVISVKK

-343 EIVAKL
+343 EIVDKL

-377 IGYYPYFNIRCMEMS
+377 IGYYPYFNIRVIEMS

-410 DTEFTSATQV
+410 NDEFTSATEV

-429 YLSLAGE
+429 YLSMAGE

-469 VEGLTNSLLSSG
+469 IEGLTNALLSSG
-481 QFNDREAAQGLVLDV
+481 QFNDRDSAQGLVLDV
-496 VKHNVHCDFYKK
+496 VKHNVHCDFHKK
-508 LRIVDYIEEIVKGET
+508 LRVVDYIEEIVKGET
-523 IIPYQE
+523 IVPY
-529 IRDSKGIV
+529 RDIKVSSDV
-537 EAIDQSTALN
+537 VSAIDQSTALN
-547 REYYQRTTD
+547 REFYQRTTD

-562 RKIIKF
+562 RKIIRF
-568 NHKTATYEP
+568 NHETNTYEP
-577 YEWYTPARFMLMMDK
+577 YEWYTPERFAIMLDK
-592 MPDEHKE
+592 MPDEHKA
-599 GFMQFYIDNWVPVIQ
+599 GFIQFYKENWVPVL
-614 EREKR
+614 KAKANS
-619 GEKVS
+619 GETA

>member
-1 MASIA
+1 MANIA
-6 LTILFVLI
+6 LGLLFILI
-14 VVTVTVK
+14 VITITVR
-21 FYLRRKKQTVFGKGY
+21 FYLKRKKQTVFGKGY
-36 SINTF
+36 VINTF
-41 EELVTII
+41 EELVTIV

-103 IIASHLQDL
+103 IIASHLLTL
-112 ESCYTIYNFEEIDT
+112 ESCYSIFNFEDLET

-139 LGQQYGKDTVKFLND
+139 LASQYGKDAVKFLND

-159 TPRYIAHSGITR
+159 SPRYIAQSGLER

-176 DLIDKMFKEQM
+176 ALVDTMFKEQM
-187 PFDNLNYEQCI
+187 PYDSLSYEQCI
-198 DILSILVYQNSKG
+198 DVISILVYQNSKG

-226 ELGTTGAIRYRL
+226 ELGTVGAIRYRL
-238 LNANPHY
+238 LNANPDY

-254 LDAQWIHLSFINFGS
+254 LDAQWIHLSFINFGT
-269 VDEIKRLVLNIS
+269 VDEIKRLVLNVS

-289 TIKNATKVVDMYNG
+289 TIKRPTKVVDMYNG

-310 PDVGATWGIFVRS
+310 PNVGATWGLFVRS
-323 FSAGVISVEK
+323 FSAGVISVKK

-343 EIVAKL
+343 EIVDKL

-377 IGYYPYFNIRCMEMS
+377 IGYYPYFNIRVIEMS

-410 DTEFTSATQV
+410 NDEFTSATEV

-429 YLSLAGE
+429 YLSMAGE

-469 VEGLTNSLLSSG
+469 IEGLTNALLSSG
-481 QFNDREAAQGLVLDV
+481 QFNDRDSAQGLVLDV
-496 VKHNVHCDFYKK
+496 VKHNVHCDFHKK
-508 LRIVDYIEEIVKGET
+508 LRVVDYIEEIVKGET
-523 IIPYQE
+523 IVPYQD
-529 IRDSKGIV
+529 IKVSSDVVS
-537 EAIDQSTALN
+537 AIDQSTALN
-547 REYYQRTTD
+547 REFYQRTTD

-562 RKIIKF
+562 RKIIRF
-568 NHKTATYEP
+568 NHETNTYEP
-577 YEWYTPARFMLMMDK
+577 YEWYTPERFAIMLDK
-592 MPDEHKE
+592 MPDEHKA
-599 GFMQFYIDNWVPVIQ
+599 GFIQFYKDNWVPVLKA
-614 EREKR
+614 RVNS
-619 GEKVS
+619 GETA

>member
-1 MASIA
+1 MANIA
-6 LTILFVLI
+6 LGLLFILI
-14 VVTVTVK
+14 VVTITVR
-21 FYLRRKKQTVFGKGY
+21 FYLKRKKQTVFGKGY
-36 SINTF
+36 VINTF
-41 EELVTII
+41 EELVTIL

-103 IIASHLQDL
+103 IIASHLLTL
-112 ESCYTIYNFEEIDT
+112 ESCYSIFNFEDLET

-139 LGQQYGKDTVKFLND
+139 LAPQYGKNAVKFLND

-159 TPRYIAHSGITR
+159 SPRYIAQSGLER

-176 DLIDKMFKEQM
+176 ALVDTMFKEQM
-187 PFDNLNYEQCI
+187 PYDSLSYEQCI
-198 DILSILVYQNSKG
+198 DVISILVYQNSKG

-226 ELGTTGAIRYRL
+226 ELGTVGAIRYRL
-238 LNANPHY
+238 LNANPDY

-254 LDAQWIHLSFINFGS
+254 LDAQWIHLSFINFGT
-269 VDEIKRLVLNIS
+269 VDEIKRLVLNVS

-289 TIKNATKVVDMYNG
+289 TIKRPTKVVDMYNG

-310 PDVGATWGIFVRS
+310 PNVGATWGLFVRS
-323 FSAGVISVEK
+323 FSAGVISVKK

-343 EIVAKL
+343 EIVDKL

-377 IGYYPYFNIRCMEMS
+377 IGYYPYFNIRVIEMS

-410 DTEFTSATQV
+410 NDEFTSATEV

-429 YLSLAGE
+429 YLSMAGE

-469 VEGLTNSLLSSG
+469 IEGLTNALLSSG
-481 QFNDREAAQGLVLDV
+481 QFNDRDSAQGLVLDV
-496 VKHNVHCDFYKK
+496 VKHNVHCDFHKK
-508 LRIVDYIEEIVKGET
+508 LRVVDYIEEIVKGET
-523 IIPYQE
+523 IVPYQD
-529 IRDSKGIV
+529 IKVSGDVVS
-537 EAIDQSTALN
+537 AIDQSTALN
-547 REYYQRTTD
+547 REFYQRTTD

-562 RKIIKF
+562 RKIIRF
-568 NHKTATYEP
+568 NHETNTYEP
-577 YEWYTPARFMLMMDK
+577 YEWYTPERFAIMLDK
-592 MPDEHKE
+592 MPDEHKA
-599 GFMQFYIDNWVPVIQ
+599 GFIQFYKENWVPVLKA
-614 EREKR
+614 RANS
-619 GEKVS
+619 GETA

>member
-1 MASIA
+1 MANIA
-6 LTILFVLI
+6 LGLLFILI
-14 VVTVTVK
+14 VITITVR
-21 FYLRRKKQTVFGKGY
+21 FYLKRKKQTVFGKGY
-36 SINTF
+36 VINTF
-41 EELVTII
+41 EELVTIV

-103 IIASHLQDL
+103 IIASHLLTL
-112 ESCYTIYNFEEIDT
+112 ESCYSIFNFEDLET

-139 LGQQYGKDTVKFLND
+139 LAPQYGKNAVKFLND

-159 TPRYIAHSGITR
+159 SPRYIAQSGLER

-176 DLIDKMFKEQM
+176 ALVDTMFKEQM
-187 PFDNLNYEQCI
+187 PYDSLSYEQCI
-198 DILSILVYQNSKG
+198 DVISILVYQNSKG

-226 ELGTTGAIRYRL
+226 ELGTVGAIRYRL
-238 LNANPHY
+238 LNANPDY

-269 VDEIKRLVLNIS
+269 VDEIKRLVLNVS

-289 TIKNATKVVDMYNG
+289 TIKRPTKVVDMYNG

-310 PDVGATWGIFVRS
+310 PNVGATWGLFVRS
-323 FSAGVISVEK
+323 FSAGVISVKK

-343 EIVAKL
+343 EIVDKL

-377 IGYYPYFNIRCMEMS
+377 IGYYPYFNIRVIEMS

-410 DTEFTSATQV
+410 NDEFTSATEV

-429 YLSLAGE
+429 YLSMAGE

-469 VEGLTNSLLSSG
+469 IEGLTNALLSSG
-481 QFNDREAAQGLVLDV
+481 QFNDRDSAQGLVLDV
-496 VKHNVHCDFYKK
+496 VKHNVHCDFHKK
-508 LRIVDYIEEIVKGET
+508 LRVVDYIEEIVKGET
-523 IIPYQE
+523 IVPYQD
-529 IRDSKGIV
+529 IKVSSDVVS
-537 EAIDQSTALN
+537 AIDQSTALN
-547 REYYQRTTD
+547 REFYQRTTD

-562 RKIIKF
+562 RKIIRF
-568 NHKTATYEP
+568 NHETNTYEP
-577 YEWYTPARFMLMMDK
+577 YEWYTPERFAIMLDK
-592 MPDEHKE
+592 MPDEHKA
-599 GFMQFYIDNWVPVIQ
+599 GFIQFYKDNWVPVLKA
-614 EREKR
+614 RANS
-619 GEKVS
+619 GETA

>member
-1 MASIA
+1 MANIA
-6 LTILFVLI
+6 LGLLFILI
-14 VVTVTVK
+14 VITITVR
-21 FYLRRKKQTVFGKGY
+21 FYLKRKKQTVFGKGY
-36 SINTF
+36 VINTF
-41 EELVTII
+41 EELVTIV

-57 PDRGLMK
+57 PERGLMK

-103 IIASHLQDL
+103 IIASHLLTL
-112 ESCYTIYNFEEIDT
+112 ESCYSIFNFEDLET

-139 LGQQYGKDTVKFLND
+139 LAPQYGKNAVKFLND

-159 TPRYIAHSGITR
+159 SPRYIAQSGLER

-176 DLIDKMFKEQM
+176 ALVDTMFKEQM
-187 PFDNLNYEQCI
+187 PYDSLSYEQCI
-198 DILSILVYQNSKG
+198 DVISILVYQNSKG

-226 ELGTTGAIRYRL
+226 ELGTVGAIRYRL
-238 LNANPHY
+238 LNANPDY

-254 LDAQWIHLSFINFGS
+254 LDAQWIHLSFINFGT
-269 VDEIKRLVLNIS
+269 VDEIKRLVLNVS

-289 TIKNATKVVDMYNG
+289 TIKRPTKVVDMYNG

-310 PDVGATWGIFVRS
+310 PNVGATWGLFVRS
-323 FSAGVISVEK
+323 FSAGVISVKK

-343 EIVAKL
+343 EIVDKL

-377 IGYYPYFNIRCMEMS
+377 IGYYPYFNIRVIEMS

-410 DTEFTSATQV
+410 NDEFTSATEV

-429 YLSLAGE
+429 YLSMAGE

-469 VEGLTNSLLSSG
+469 IEGLTNALLSSG
-481 QFNDREAAQGLVLDV
+481 QFNDRDSAQGLVLDV
-496 VKHNVHCDFYKK
+496 VKHNVHCDFHKK
-508 LRIVDYIEEIVKGET
+508 LRVVDYIEEIVKGET
-523 IIPYQE
+523 IVPYQD
-529 IRDSKGIV
+529 IKVSSDVVS
-537 EAIDQSTALN
+537 AIDQSTALN
-547 REYYQRTTD
+547 REFYQRTTD

-562 RKIIKF
+562 RKIIRF
-568 NHKTATYEP
+568 NHETNTYEP
-577 YEWYTPARFMLMMDK
+577 YEWYTPERFAIMLDK
-592 MPDEHKE
+592 MPDEHKA
-599 GFMQFYIDNWVPVIQ
+599 GFIQFYKDNWVPVLKA
-614 EREKR
+614 RANS
-619 GEKVS
+619 GETA

>member
-1 MASIA
+1 MANIA
-6 LTILFVLI
+6 LGLLFILI
-14 VVTVTVK
+14 VITITVR
-21 FYLRRKKQTVFGKGY
+21 FYLKRKKQTVFGKGY
-36 SINTF
+36 VINTF
-41 EELVTII
+41 EELVTIV

-103 IIASHLQDL
+103 IIASHLLTL
-112 ESCYTIYNFEEIDT
+112 ESCYSIFNFEDLET

-139 LGQQYGKDTVKFLND
+139 LAPQYGKNAVKFLND

-159 TPRYIAHSGITR
+159 SPRYIAQSGLER

-176 DLIDKMFKEQM
+176 ALVDTMFKEQM
-187 PFDNLNYEQCI
+187 PYDSLSYEQCI
-198 DILSILVYQNSKG
+198 DVISILVYQNSKG

-226 ELGTTGAIRYRL
+226 ELGTVGAIRYRL
-238 LNANPHY
+238 LNANPDY

-254 LDAQWIHLSFINFGS
+254 LDAQWIHLSFINFGT
-269 VDEIKRLVLNIS
+269 VDEIKRLVLNVS

-289 TIKNATKVVDMYNG
+289 TIKRPTKVVDMYNG

-310 PDVGATWGIFVRS
+310 PNVGATWGLFVRS
-323 FSAGVISVEK
+323 FSAGVISVKK

-343 EIVAKL
+343 EIVDKL

-377 IGYYPYFNIRCMEMS
+377 IGYYPYFNIRVTEMS

-410 DTEFTSATQV
+410 NDEFTSATEV

-429 YLSLAGE
+429 YLSMAGE

-469 VEGLTNSLLSSG
+469 IEGLTNALLSSG
-481 QFNDREAAQGLVLDV
+481 QFNDRDSAQGLVLDV
-496 VKHNVHCDFYKK
+496 VKHNVHCDFHKK
-508 LRIVDYIEEIVKGET
+508 LRVVDYIEEIVKGET
-523 IIPYQE
+523 IVPYQD
-529 IRDSKGIV
+529 IKVSSDVVS
-537 EAIDQSTALN
+537 AIDQSTALN
-547 REYYQRTTD
+547 REFYQRTTD

-562 RKIIKF
+562 RKIIRF
-568 NHKTATYEP
+568 NHETNTYEP
-577 YEWYTPARFMLMMDK
+577 YEWYTPERFAIMLDK
-592 MPDEHKE
+592 MPDEHKA
-599 GFMQFYIDNWVPVIQ
+599 GFIQFYKDNWVPILKA
-614 EREKR
+614 RANS
-619 GEKVS
+619 GETA

>member
-1 MASIA
+1 MANIA
-6 LTILFVLI
+6 LGLLFILI
-14 VVTVTVK
+14 VITITVR
-21 FYLRRKKQTVFGKGY
+21 FYLKRKKQTVFGKGY
-36 SINTF
+36 VINTF
-41 EELVTII
+41 EELVTIV

-96 IIKVFHD
+96 IIKVYHD
-103 IIASHLQDL
+103 IIASHLLTL
-112 ESCYTIYNFEEIDT
+112 ESCYSIFNFEDLET

-139 LGQQYGKDTVKFLND
+139 LAPQYGKNAVKFLND

-159 TPRYIAHSGITR
+159 SPRYIAQSGLER

-176 DLIDKMFKEQM
+176 ALVDTMFKEQM
-187 PFDNLNYEQCI
+187 PYDSLSYEQCI
-198 DILSILVYQNSKG
+198 DVISILVYQNSKG

-226 ELGTTGAIRYRL
+226 ELGTVGAIRYRL
-238 LNANPHY
+238 LNANPDY

-254 LDAQWIHLSFINFGS
+254 LDAQWIHLSFINFGT
-269 VDEIKRLVLNIS
+269 VDEIKRLVLNVS

-289 TIKNATKVVDMYNG
+289 TIKRPTKVVDMYNG

-310 PDVGATWGIFVRS
+310 PNVGATWGLFVRS
-323 FSAGVISVEK
+323 FSAGVISVKK

-343 EIVAKL
+343 EIVDKL

-377 IGYYPYFNIRCMEMS
+377 IGYYPYFNIRVIEMS

-410 DTEFTSATQV
+410 NDEFTSATEV

-429 YLSLAGE
+429 YLSMAGE

-469 VEGLTNSLLSSG
+469 IEGLTNALLSSG
-481 QFNDREAAQGLVLDV
+481 QFNDRDSAQGLVLDV
-496 VKHNVHCDFYKK
+496 VKHNVHCDFHKK
-508 LRIVDYIEEIVKGET
+508 LRVVDYIEEIVKGET
-523 IIPYQE
+523 IVPYQD
-529 IRDSKGIV
+529 IKVSSDVVS
-537 EAIDQSTALN
+537 AIDQSTALN
-547 REYYQRTTD
+547 REFYQRTTD

-562 RKIIKF
+562 RKIIRF
-568 NHKTATYEP
+568 NHETNTYEP
-577 YEWYTPARFMLMMDK
+577 YEWYTPERFAIMLDK
-592 MPDEHKE
+592 MPDEHKA
-599 GFMQFYIDNWVPVIQ
+599 GFIQFYKDNWVPVLKA
-614 EREKR
+614 RANS
-619 GEKVS
+619 GETA

>member
-1 MASIA
+1 MANIA
-6 LTILFVLI
+6 LGLLFILI
-14 VVTVTVK
+14 VITITVR
-21 FYLRRKKQTVFGKGY
+21 FYLKRKKQTVFGKGY
-36 SINTF
+36 VINTF
-41 EELVTII
+41 EELVTIV

-103 IIASHLQDL
+103 IIASHLLTL
-112 ESCYTIYNFEEIDT
+112 ESCYSIFNFEDLET

-139 LGQQYGKDTVKFLND
+139 LAPQYGKNAVKFLND

-159 TPRYIAHSGITR
+159 SPRYIAQSGLER

-176 DLIDKMFKEQM
+176 ALVDTMFKEQM
-187 PFDNLNYEQCI
+187 PYDSLSYEQCI
-198 DILSILVYQNSKG
+198 DVISILVYQNSKG

-226 ELGTTGAIRYRL
+226 ELGTVGAIRYRL
-238 LNANPHY
+238 LNANPDY

-254 LDAQWIHLSFINFGS
+254 LDAQWIHLSFINFGT
-269 VDEIKRLVLNIS
+269 VDEIKRLVLNVS

-289 TIKNATKVVDMYNG
+289 TIKRPTKVVDMYNG

-310 PDVGATWGIFVRS
+310 PNVGATWGLFVRS
-323 FSAGVISVEK
+323 FSAGVISVKK
-333 WLDKPEVKNW
+333 WLDKPKVKNW
-343 EIVAKL
+343 EIVDKL

-377 IGYYPYFNIRCMEMS
+377 IGYYPYFNIRVSEMS

-397 NEIYPD
+397 NEIYPN

-410 DTEFTSATQV
+410 NDEFTSATEV

-429 YLSLAGE
+429 YLSMAGE

-469 VEGLTNSLLSSG
+469 IEGLTNALLSSG
-481 QFNDREAAQGLVLDV
+481 QFNDRDSAQGLVLDV
-496 VKHNVHCDFYKK
+496 VKHNVHCDFHKK
-508 LRIVDYIEEIVKGET
+508 LRVVDYIEEIVKGET
-523 IIPYQE
+523 IVPYQD
-529 IRDSKGIV
+529 IKVSSDVVS
-537 EAIDQSTALN
+537 AIDQSTALN
-547 REYYQRTTD
+547 REFYQRTTD

-562 RKIIKF
+562 RKIIRF
-568 NHKTATYEP
+568 NHETNTYEP
-577 YEWYTPARFMLMMDK
+577 YEWYTPERFAIMLDK
-592 MPDEHKE
+592 MPDEHKA
-599 GFMQFYIDNWVPVIQ
+599 GFIQFYKENWVPVLKA
-614 EREKR
+614 RANS
-619 GEKVS
+619 GETA

>member
-1 MASIA
+1 MANIA
-6 LTILFVLI
+6 LGLLFILI
-14 VVTVTVK
+14 VITITVR
-21 FYLRRKKQTVFGKGY
+21 FYLKRKKQTVFSKGY
-36 SINTF
+36 VINTF
-41 EELVTII
+41 EELVTIV

-103 IIASHLQDL
+103 IIASHLLTL
-112 ESCYTIYNFEEIDT
+112 ESCYSIFNFEDLET

-139 LGQQYGKDTVKFLND
+139 LAPQYGKNAVKFLND

-159 TPRYIAHSGITR
+159 SPRYIAQSGLER

-176 DLIDKMFKEQM
+176 ALVDTMFKEQM
-187 PFDNLNYEQCI
+187 PYDSLSYEQCI
-198 DILSILVYQNSKG
+198 DVISILVYQNSKG

-226 ELGTTGAIRYRL
+226 ELGTVGAIRYRL
-238 LNANPHY
+238 LNANPDY

-254 LDAQWIHLSFINFGS
+254 LDAQWIHLSFINFGT
-269 VDEIKRLVLNIS
+269 VDEIKRLVLNVS

-289 TIKNATKVVDMYNG
+289 TIKRPTKVVDMYNG

-310 PDVGATWGIFVRS
+310 PNVGATWGLFVRS
-323 FSAGVISVEK
+323 FSAGVISVKK

-343 EIVAKL
+343 EIVDKL

-377 IGYYPYFNIRCMEMS
+377 IGYYPYFNIRVIEMS

-410 DTEFTSATQV
+410 NDEFTSATEV

-429 YLSLAGE
+429 YLSMAGE

-469 VEGLTNSLLSSG
+469 IEGLTNALLSSG
-481 QFNDREAAQGLVLDV
+481 QFNDRDSAQGLVLDV
-496 VKHNVHCDFYKK
+496 VKHNVHCDFHKK
-508 LRIVDYIEEIVKGET
+508 LRVVDYIEEIVKGET
-523 IIPYQE
+523 IVPYQD
-529 IRDSKGIV
+529 IKVSSDVVS
-537 EAIDQSTALN
+537 AIDQSTALN
-547 REYYQRTTD
+547 REFYQRTTD

-562 RKIIKF
+562 RKIIRF
-568 NHKTATYEP
+568 NHETNTYEP
-577 YEWYTPARFMLMMDK
+577 YEWYTPERFAIMLDK
-592 MPDEHKE
+592 MPDEHKA
-599 GFMQFYIDNWVPVIQ
+599 GFIQFYKENWVPVLKA
-614 EREKR
+614 RANL
-619 GEKVS
+619 GETA

>member
-1 MASIA
+1 MANIA
-6 LTILFVLI
+6 LGLLFILI
-14 VVTVTVK
+14 VITITVR
-21 FYLRRKKQTVFGKGY
+21 FYLKRKKQTVFGKGY
-36 SINTF
+36 VINTF
-41 EELVTII
+41 EELVTIV

-103 IIASHLQDL
+103 IIASHLLTL
-112 ESCYTIYNFEEIDT
+112 ESCYSIFNFEDLET

-139 LGQQYGKDTVKFLND
+139 LAPQYGKNAVKFLND

-159 TPRYIAHSGITR
+159 SPRYIAQSGLER

-176 DLIDKMFKEQM
+176 ALVDTMFKEQM
-187 PFDNLNYEQCI
+187 PYDSLSYEQCI
-198 DILSILVYQNSKG
+198 DVISILVYQNSKG

-226 ELGTTGAIRYRL
+226 ELGTVGAIRYRL
-238 LNANPHY
+238 LNANPDY

-254 LDAQWIHLSFINFGS
+254 LDAQWIHLSFINFGT
-269 VDEIKRLVLNIS
+269 VDEIKRLVLNVS

-289 TIKNATKVVDMYNG
+289 TIKKPTKVVDMYNG

-310 PDVGATWGIFVRS
+310 PNVGATWGLFVRS
-323 FSAGVISVEK
+323 FSAGVISVKK

-343 EIVAKL
+343 EIVDKL

-377 IGYYPYFNIRCMEMS
+377 IGYYPYFNIRVIEMS

-410 DTEFTSATQV
+410 NDEFTSATEV

-429 YLSLAGE
+429 YLSMAGE

-469 VEGLTNSLLSSG
+469 IEGLTNALLSSG
-481 QFNDREAAQGLVLDV
+481 QFNDRDSAQGLVLDV
-496 VKHNVHCDFYKK
+496 VKHNVHCDFHKK
-508 LRIVDYIEEIVKGET
+508 LRVVDYIEEIVKGET
-523 IIPYQE
+523 IVPYQD
-529 IRDSKGIV
+529 IKVSSDVVS
-537 EAIDQSTALN
+537 AIDQSTALN
-547 REYYQRTTD
+547 REFYQRTTD

-562 RKIIKF
+562 RKIIRF
-568 NHKTATYEP
+568 NHETNTYEP
-577 YEWYTPARFMLMMDK
+577 YEWYTPERFAIMLDK
-592 MPDEHKE
+592 MPDEHKA
-599 GFMQFYIDNWVPVIQ
+599 GFIQFYKDNWVPVLKA
-614 EREKR
+614 RANS
-619 GEKVS
+619 GETA

>member
-1 MASIA
+1 MANIA
-6 LTILFVLI
+6 LGLLFILI
-14 VVTVTVK
+14 VITITVR
-21 FYLRRKKQTVFGKGY
+21 FYLKRKKQTVFGKGY
-36 SINTF
+36 VINTF
-41 EELVTII
+41 EELVTIV

-103 IIASHLQDL
+103 IIASHLLTL
-112 ESCYTIYNFEEIDT
+112 ESCYSIFNFEDLEA

-139 LGQQYGKDTVKFLND
+139 LAPQYGKNAVKFLND

-159 TPRYIAHSGITR
+159 SPRYIAQSGLER

-176 DLIDKMFKEQM
+176 ALVDTMFKEQM
-187 PFDNLNYEQCI
+187 PYDSLSYEQCI
-198 DILSILVYQNSKG
+198 DVISILVYQNSKG

-226 ELGTTGAIRYRL
+226 ELGTVGAIRYRL
-238 LNANPHY
+238 LNANPDY

-254 LDAQWIHLSFINFGS
+254 LDAQWIHLSFINFGT
-269 VDEIKRLVLNIS
+269 VDEIKRLVLNVS

-289 TIKNATKVVDMYNG
+289 TIKRPTKVVDMYNG

-310 PDVGATWGIFVRS
+310 PNVGATWGLFVRS
-323 FSAGVISVEK
+323 FSAGVISVKK

-343 EIVAKL
+343 EIVDKL

-377 IGYYPYFNIRCMEMS
+377 IGYYPYFNIRVIEMS

-410 DTEFTSATQV
+410 NDEFTSATEV

-429 YLSLAGE
+429 YLSMAGE

-469 VEGLTNSLLSSG
+469 IEGLTNALLSSG
-481 QFNDREAAQGLVLDV
+481 QFNDRDSAQGLVLDV
-496 VKHNVHCDFYKK
+496 VKHNVHCDFHKK
-508 LRIVDYIEEIVKGET
+508 LRVVDYIEEIVKGET
-523 IIPYQE
+523 IVPYQD
-529 IRDSKGIV
+529 IKVSSDVVS
-537 EAIDQSTALN
+537 AIDQSTALN
-547 REYYQRTTD
+547 REFYQRTTD

-562 RKIIKF
+562 RKIIRF
-568 NHKTATYEP
+568 NHETNTYEP
-577 YEWYTPARFMLMMDK
+577 YEWYTPERFAIMLDK
-592 MPDEHKE
+592 MPDEHKA
-599 GFMQFYIDNWVPVIQ
+599 GFIQFYKDNWVPVLKA
-614 EREKR
+614 RANS
-619 GEKVS
+619 GETA

>member
-1 MASIA
+1 MANIA
-6 LTILFVLI
+6 LGLLFILI
-14 VVTVTVK
+14 VITITVR
-21 FYLRRKKQTVFGKGY
+21 FYLKRKKQTVFGKGY
-36 SINTF
+36 VINTF
-41 EELVTII
+41 EELVTIV

-103 IIASHLQDL
+103 IIASHLLTL
-112 ESCYTIYNFEEIDT
+112 ESCYSNFEDLET

-139 LGQQYGKDTVKFLND
+139 LAPQYGKNAVKFLND

-159 TPRYIAHSGITR
+159 SPRYIAQSGLER

-176 DLIDKMFKEQM
+176 ALVDTMFKEQM
-187 PFDNLNYEQCI
+187 PYDSLSYEQCI
-198 DILSILVYQNSKG
+198 DVISILVYQNSKG

-226 ELGTTGAIRYRL
+226 ELGTVGAIRYRL
-238 LNANPHY
+238 LNANPDY

-254 LDAQWIHLSFINFGS
+254 LDAQWIHLSFINFGT
-269 VDEIKRLVLNIS
+269 VDEIKRLVLNVS

-289 TIKNATKVVDMYNG
+289 TIKRPTKVVDMYNG

-310 PDVGATWGIFVRS
+310 PNVGATWGLFVRS
-323 FSAGVISVEK
+323 FSAGVISVKK

-343 EIVAKL
+343 EIVDKL

-377 IGYYPYFNIRCMEMS
+377 IGYYPYFNIRVIEMS

-410 DTEFTSATQV
+410 NDEFTSATEV

-429 YLSLAGE
+429 YLSMAGE

-469 VEGLTNSLLSSG
+469 IEGLTNALLSSG
-481 QFNDREAAQGLVLDV
+481 QFNDRDSAQGLVLDV
-496 VKHNVHCDFYKK
+496 VKHNVHCDFHKK
-508 LRIVDYIEEIVKGET
+508 LRVVDYIEEIVKGET
-523 IIPYQE
+523 IVPYQD
-529 IRDSKGIV
+529 IKVSSDVVS
-537 EAIDQSTALN
+537 AIDQSTALN
-547 REYYQRTTD
+547 REFYQRTTD

-562 RKIIKF
+562 RKIIRF
-568 NHKTATYEP
+568 NHETNTYEP
-577 YEWYTPARFMLMMDK
+577 YEWYTPERFAIMLDK
-592 MPDEHKE
+592 MPDEHKA
-599 GFMQFYIDNWVPVIQ
+599 GFIQFYKENWVPVLKA
-614 EREKR
+614 RANS
-619 GEKVS
+619 GETA

>member
-1 MASIA
+1 MANIA
-6 LTILFVLI
+6 LGLLFILI
-14 VVTVTVK
+14 VITITVR
-21 FYLRRKKQTVFGKGY
+21 FYLKRKKQTVFGKGY
-36 SINTF
+36 VINTF
-41 EELVTII
+41 EELVTIV

-103 IIASHLQDL
+103 IIASHLLTL
-112 ESCYTIYNFEEIDT
+112 ESCYSIFNFEDLET

-139 LGQQYGKDTVKFLND
+139 LAPQYGKNAVKFLND

-159 TPRYIAHSGITR
+159 SPRYIAQSGLER

-176 DLIDKMFKEQM
+176 ALVDTMFKEQM
-187 PFDNLNYEQCI
+187 PYDSLSYEQCI
-198 DILSILVYQNSKG
+198 DVISILVYQNSKG

-226 ELGTTGAIRYRL
+226 ELGTVGAIRYRL
-238 LNANPHY
+238 LNANPDY

-254 LDAQWIHLSFINFGS
+254 LDAQWIHLSFINFGT
-269 VDEIKRLVLNIS
+269 VDEIKRLVLNVS

-289 TIKNATKVVDMYNG
+289 TIKRPTKVVDMYNG

-310 PDVGATWGIFVRS
+310 PNVGATWGLFVRS
-323 FSAGVISVEK
+323 FSAGVISVKK

-343 EIVAKL
+343 EIVDKL

-377 IGYYPYFNIRCMEMS
+377 IGYYPYFNIRVIEMS

-410 DTEFTSATQV
+410 NDEFTSATEV

-429 YLSLAGE
+429 YLSMAGE

-469 VEGLTNSLLSSG
+469 IEGLTNALLSSG
-481 QFNDREAAQGLVLDV
+481 QFNDRDSAQGLVLDV
-496 VKHNVHCDFYKK
+496 VKHNVHCDFHKK
-508 LRIVDYIEEIVKGET
+508 LRVVDYIEEIVKGET
-523 IIPYQE
+523 IVPYQD
-529 IRDSKGIV
+529 IKVSSDVVS
-537 EAIDQSTALN
+537 AIDQSTALN
-547 REYYQRTTD
+547 REFYQRTTD

-562 RKIIKF
+562 RKIIRF
-568 NHKTATYEP
+568 NHETNTYEP
-577 YEWYTPARFMLMMDK
+577 YEWYTPERFAIMLDK
-592 MPDEHKE
+592 MPDEHKA
-599 GFMQFYIDNWVPVIQ
+599 GFIQFYKDNWVPVLKA
-614 EREKR
+614 RANT
-619 GEKVS
+619 GETA